1 MEQAST
7 MAEPRGPVDHGVQIR
22 FITESAGDAEMGTLR
37 RGGRRPA
44 KDARANTYGVAV
56 RVQGIAGQPFVV
68 LNSGDKGGD
77 SFGVQIKG
85 PNNRGAPGSLSSD
98 SELIENPYSQAKEF
112 AAPSQDST
120 SDEERG
126 AHWDGR
132 LLRSQ
137 SQASLACP
145 PAMSPGNRSTSLL
158 ELAPQGAPPGSTI
171 DTAPLSSVDSLIN
184 KFDSHHGGQARG
196 RTGRRMR
203 MLPPEQRKRSQSL
216 DTRLPRDTLEER
228 ERRSPNHWTPSTT
241 RDQHVGSSK
250 QSAQRQSPLGGFN
263 RSRQTQDWVLQSF
276 EEPQGRAQDP
286 AMLQFKSTP
295 DLLRDQQEAAPPG
308 SVDHVKATI
317 YGILREGSSESEMS
331 VRRKVSL
338 VLEQIQPLVMASPG
352 SAKALAGQGELTQ
365 KVEELQKK
373 LDEEV
378 KKRQKL
384 EPSRLGLERQL
395 EEKAEECSR
404 LQELLER
411 RKGEA
416 QQSTKELQNVKL
428 LLDQG
433 ERVRHGLETQ
443 VMELQDKLKQA
454 QGPEPAK
461 EVLMKDLLQ
470 TRELLEEVL
479 EAKQRIEEQLR
490 LRERELTAL
499 KGALKEEVASRDQE
513 VEHVRQQYQR
523 DAEQLRRSMQDATQA
538 RDRSR
543 AGCSGRPGEGGCLEV
558 LDHAALEAERQK
570 MSALVRGLQRELE
583 ETSEE
588 TGHWQNMFQKNKEEL
603 RATKQE
609 LLQLRM
615 EKEEMEEEL
624 GEKIEVLQREL
635 GQARAGAGDTRQVEE
650 LRKELRRTQEE
661 LKELR
666 TEQQSQE
673 VAGRHR
679 ERELEKQ
686 LKVEAERGQG
696 LEQQNLQ
703 LQKTLQ
709 QLRQDCE
716 EASKARG
723 TRSMVSGVWLKVGR
737 MGQGEAWLYVVTP
750 TASLYGWES
759 QGGLW
764 LVALPLFMSG
774 FLWALFGVAF
784 LGVVSDLE
792 PWGLSRLSLNRPQ
805 AQMAAEAEAAVL
817 AQRRAAVETTLRET
831 QEENDEFRRR
841 ILGLEQQL
849 KEARGLAEG
858 GEVAEARLRDK
869 VQRLEAEKQRLEE
882 ALNAAQEEEGSLAAA
897 KRALEARLEEA
908 QRGLARLGQ
917 EQQALNRALEEEG
930 KQREALRRSKA
941 ELEEQKRLLD
951 RTVDRLN
958 KELEQIGDDSKQ
970 ALQQLHA
977 QLEDYKEKARREVAD
992 AQRQAKEWASEAEKT
1007 SGGLSRLQDETQ
1019 RLRQALQASQ
1029 ADRDTARLDKELL
1042 AQRLQGLE
1050 QEAENKKR
1058 SQDDRSRQL
1067 KNLEEKVSRLEV
1079 ELDEERSTVELLT
1092 ERMNRGRD
1100 QVDQLRTELMQER
1113 SARQDLECDKISL
1126 ERQNKDL
1133 KSRLAS
1139 SEGFQKPSASL
1150 CQLES
1155 QNRELQER
1163 LQAEEREKTALQ
1175 STNRKLERRV
1185 KELSIQIDDERQH
1198 VNDQKDQLSL
1208 RVKALKRQVDEAEE
1222 EIERLDGLRKKAQ
1235 RELEEQHEV
1244 NEQLQARIKALE
1256 KDSWRKASRSAAEST
1271 LQHEGLSSDEEF
1283 DGVYDPS
1290 SIASLL
1296 TESNLQTSSC

>member
-22 FITESAGDAEMGTLR
+22 FITEPVGGAEMGTLR

-44 KDARANTYGVAV
+44 KDSRANTYGVAV

-68 LNSGDKGGD
+68 LNSGEKGGD

-85 PNNRGAPGSLSSD
+85 SNNQGAPGALSSD
-98 SELIENPYSQAKEF
+98 SELPENPYAQVKGYP
-112 AAPSQDST
+112 APSQGST
-120 SDEERG
+120 SDEEAG
-126 AHWDGR
+126 AGWNGR

-137 SQASLACP
+137 SQASLAV
-145 PAMSPGNRSTSLL
+145 PAPMGPSNRSTSLL
-158 ELAPQGAPPGSTI
+158 ELAPQEAFPGSTI
-171 DTAPLSSVDSLIN
+171 DTAPLSSVDSLIS
-184 KFDSHHGGQARG
+184 KFDSQLGGRG
-196 RTGRRMR
+196 RTGRRTR
-203 MLPPEQRKRSQSL
+203 TLPPEQHKRSKSL
-216 DTRLPRDTLEER
+216 DSRLPRDTFEER
-228 ERRSPNHWTPSTT
+228 ERQSPNHWTPSTKS
-241 RDQHVGSSK
+241 DNHVGSSK
-250 QSAQRQSPLGGFN
+250 QPTQSQRSLSGFS
-263 RSRQTQDWVLQSF
+263 RSHQTQDWVLQSF
-276 EEPQGRAQDP
+276 EEPRGRAQDP
-286 AMLQFKSTP
+286 TMLQFKSTP

-317 YGILREGSSESEMS
+317 YGILREGSSESEVS

-338 VLEQIQPLVMASPG
+338 VLEQMQPLVMVSPG
-352 SAKALAGQGELTQ
+352 STKVLAGQGELTR
-365 KVEELQKK
+365 KVEELQQK
-373 LDEEV
+373 LDEQV
-378 KKRQKL
+378 KKQQKL
-384 EPSRLGLERQL
+384 EPSWVGLERQL

-416 QQSTKELQNVKL
+416 QQSTKELQNMKI

-433 ERVRHGLETQ
+433 EKLRHGLETQ
-443 VMELQDKLKQA
+443 VIELQNKLKQV

-461 EVLMKDLLQ
+461 EVLLKDLLEA
-470 TRELLEEVL
+470 RELLEEVL
-479 EAKQRIEEQLR
+479 EGKQRIEEQLR

-513 VEHVRQQYQR
+513 VEHVRQQYHR
-523 DAEQLRRSMQDATQA
+523 DTEQLRRSMQDATQ
-538 RDRSR
+538 
-543 AGCSGRPGEGGCLEV
+543 
-558 LDHAALEAERQK
+558 DHAALEAERQK
-570 MSALVRGLQRELE
+570 MSSLVRELQKELE

-588 TGHWQNMFQKNKEEL
+588 TGHWQSMFQKNKEEL

-624 GEKIEVLQREL
+624 GEKIEALRREL
-635 GQARAGAGDTRQVEE
+635 EQARVGVGDTHQVEK
-650 LRKELRRTQEE
+650 LKKELRRTQEE

-666 TEQQSQE
+666 TERQSQE

-679 ERELEKQ
+679 DRELEKQ
-686 LKVEAERGQG
+686 LAVLRVEADRGRE

-703 LQKTLQ
+703 LQETLQ
-709 QLRQDCE
+709 HLRQDCE
-716 EASKARG
+716 EASKA
-723 TRSMVSGVWLKVGR
+723 KV
-737 MGQGEAWLYVVTP
+737 
-750 TASLYGWES
+750 
-759 QGGLW
+759 
-764 LVALPLFMSG
+764 
-774 FLWALFGVAF
+774 
-784 LGVVSDLE
+784 
-792 PWGLSRLSLNRPQ
+792 
-805 AQMAAEAEAAVL
+805 AAEAEAAVVG
-817 AQRRAAVETTLRET
+817 QRRAAVESTLRET

-858 GEVAEARLRDK
+858 GEAVEARLRDK

-882 ALNAAQEEEGSLAAA
+882 ALNVAQEEEGSLAAA
-897 KRALEARLEEA
+897 KRALEARLEES

-917 EQQALNRALEEEG
+917 ERQALNLALEEEG
-930 KQREALRRSKA
+930 KQREVLRRGKA

-958 KELEQIGDDSKQ
+958 KELEQIGEDSKQ
-970 ALQQLHA
+970 ALQQLQA
-977 QLEDYKEKARREVAD
+977 QLEDYKEKSRREVAE
-992 AQRQAKEWASEAEKT
+992 AQRQAKDWASEAEKT
-1007 SGGLSRLQDETQ
+1007 SGGLSHLQDEIQ

-1029 ADRDTARLDKELL
+1029 AERDTARLDKELL

-1050 QEAENKKR
+1050 QEAESKKR
-1058 SQDDRSRQL
+1058 SQDDRARQL
-1067 KNLEEKVSRLEV
+1067 KGLEEKVSRLEA
-1079 ELDEERSTVELLT
+1079 ELDEEKNTVELLT
-1092 ERMNRGRD
+1092 DRVNRGRD

-1133 KSRLAS
+1133 KTRLAS
-1139 SEGFQKPSASL
+1139 SEGFQKPNASL
-1150 CQLES
+1150 SQLES
-1155 QNRELQER
+1155 QNQLLQEQ
-1163 LQAEEREKTALQ
+1163 LQAEERERTVLQ

-1244 NEQLQARIKALE
+1244 NEQLQARIKSLE
-1256 KDSWRKASRSAAEST
+1256 KDSWRKAARSATEST
-1271 LQHEGLSSDEEF
+1271 LKHEGLSSDEEF
-1283 DGVYDPS
+1283 DSVYDPS

>member
-1 MEQAST
+1 MPSPLWEVRRGQEWQKQTDEAELTGLVSSQSTVGPLLPMEQAST

-241 RDQHVGSSK
+241 RDQH
-250 QSAQRQSPLGGFN
+250 
-263 RSRQTQDWVLQSF
+263 SF

-317 YGILREGSSESEMS
+317 YGILREGGSESEMS

-479 EAKQRIEEQLR
+479 EAKQRTEEQLR

-686 LKVEAERGQG
+686 LK
-696 LEQQNLQ
+696 
-703 LQKTLQ
+703 
-709 QLRQDCE
+709 
-716 EASKARG
+716 
-723 TRSMVSGVWLKVGR
+723 
-737 MGQGEAWLYVVTP
+737 
-750 TASLYGWES
+750 
-759 QGGLW
+759 
-764 LVALPLFMSG
+764 
-774 FLWALFGVAF
+774 
-784 LGVVSDLE
+784 
-792 PWGLSRLSLNRPQ
+792 

>member
-7 MAEPRGPVDHGVQIR
+7 MAESRGPVDHGVQIR
-22 FITESAGDAEMGTLR
+22 FITEPEGGVDPITLR
-37 RGGRRPA
+37 RGARRPA
-44 KDARANTYGVAV
+44 KDARASSYGVAV

-68 LNSGDKGGD
+68 LNSGEKGGD

-85 PNNRGAPGSLSSD
+85 GNNQGASGAPGSD
-98 SELIENPYSQAKEF
+98 SELPENPYSHVKGLS
-112 AAPSQDST
+112 APSQGST
-120 SDEERG
+120 SDEELG
-126 AHWDGR
+126 PPWNGR

-137 SQASLACP
+137 SQASLAG
-145 PAMSPGNRSTSLL
+145 SGPGGYSNRSASLL
-158 ELAPQGAPPGSTI
+158 ELAPQEASPASTI

-184 KFDSHHGGQARG
+184 KFDSKGGGQTRG
-196 RTGRRMR
+196 RTGRRSR
-203 MLPPEQRKRSQSL
+203 TLAPEQRKRSQSL
-216 DTRLPRDTLEER
+216 DSRLPRDTQEER
-228 ERRSPNHWTPSTT
+228 ERKSPNHWDSGTKY
-241 RDQHVGSSK
+241 DNDVGSSK
-250 QSAQRQSPLGGFN
+250 QAAQSQSALSGFS
-263 RSRQTQDWVLQSF
+263 RSRQTQDWVLQNF
-276 EEPQGRAQDP
+276 EEPRGRPQDP
-286 AMLQFKSTP
+286 AMLQLQLKSTP

-308 SVDHVKATI
+308 SVDHMKATI
-317 YGILREGSSESEMS
+317 LGILREGSSESEAS
-331 VRRKVSL
+331 LRRKVSL
-338 VLEQIQPLVMASPG
+338 VLEQVQPLGMVSSG
-352 SAKALAGQGELTQ
+352 SAKGLAGQGELSR
-365 KVEELQKK
+365 KVEELQQK
-373 LDEEV
+373 LDEEA

-395 EEKAEECSR
+395 EEQAEECRR
-404 LQELLER
+404 LQDLLER
-411 RKGEA
+411 KKGEA
-416 QQSTKELQNVKL
+416 QQSTQELQNVKL
-428 LLDQG
+428 LLDQA
-433 ERVRHGLETQ
+433 ESVRRGLETQ
-443 VMELQDKLKQA
+443 VAELQNRLKQV
-454 QGPEPAK
+454 QGPDPAK
-461 EVLMKDLLQ
+461 EVLLKDLFE

-479 EAKQRIEEQLR
+479 EGKQRVEEQLR

-523 DAEQLRRSMQDATQA
+523 DTEQLRRSMQDATQ
-538 RDRSR
+538 
-543 AGCSGRPGEGGCLEV
+543 
-558 LDHAALEAERQK
+558 DHAVLEAERQK

-624 GEKIEVLQREL
+624 GEKMEALQREL
-635 GQARAGAGDTRQVEE
+635 EQARAGARDTRQVDELKKE
-650 LRKELRRTQEE
+650 LRKTQEE
-661 LKELR
+661 LGEL
-666 TEQQSQE
+666 QAQLQSQE
-673 VAGRHR
+673 VAGRQR
-679 ERELEKQ
+679 DRELETQ
-686 LKVEAERGQG
+686 LAALKVEAERGQE

-703 LQKTLQ
+703 LQKTVQ

-716 EASKARG
+716 EASKAKLA
-723 TRSMVSGVWLKVGR
+723 T
-737 MGQGEAWLYVVTP
+737 EADY
-750 TASLYGWES
+750 
-759 QGGLW
+759 
-764 LVALPLFMSG
+764 
-774 FLWALFGVAF
+774 
-784 LGVVSDLE
+784 
-792 PWGLSRLSLNRPQ
+792 
-805 AQMAAEAEAAVL
+805 AVL
-817 AQRRAAVETTLRET
+817 GQRRATVETTLRET

-858 GEVAEARLRDK
+858 GEAVEARLRDK
-869 VQRLEAEKQRLEE
+869 VQRLEAEKQRLQE
-882 ALNAAQEEEGSLAAA
+882 ALNAAQEEEVSLATA
-897 KRALEARLEEA
+897 KRALETRLDEA

-930 KQREALRRSKA
+930 KQREVLRRGKA

-958 KELEQIGDDSKQ
+958 KELEQIGEDSKQ
-970 ALQQLHA
+970 ALQQLQA

-992 AQRQAKEWASEAEKT
+992 AQRQAKDWASEAEKT

-1029 ADRDTARLDKELL
+1029 AERDTARLDKELL
-1042 AQRLQGLE
+1042 VQRLQGLE
-1050 QEAENKKR
+1050 QEAENKR
-1058 SQDDRSRQL
+1058 RTQDDKARQL
-1067 KNLEEKVSRLEV
+1067 KGLEEKVSRLEA
-1079 ELDEERSTVELLT
+1079 ELDEEKSTVELLT
-1092 ERMNRGRD
+1092 DRVNRGRD
-1100 QVDQLRTELMQER
+1100 QVDQLRAELMQER

-1133 KSRLAS
+1133 KNRLAS

-1150 CQLES
+1150 SQLET
-1155 QNRELQER
+1155 QNQLLQER
-1163 LQAEEREKTALQ
+1163 LQAEEREKTVLQ
-1175 STNRKLERRV
+1175 STNRKLERKV

-1244 NEQLQARIKALE
+1244 NEQLQARIKSLE

-1271 LQHEGLSSDEEF
+1271 LKHEGLSSDEEF
-1283 DGVYDPS
+1283 DSVYDPS

>member
-1 MEQAST
+1 MEQVST

-22 FITESAGDAEMGTLR
+22 FITEPVCDAEMGTLR

-68 LNSGDKGGD
+68 LNSGEKGDD

-85 PNNRGAPGSLSSD
+85 ANNRGAPGALSSD
-98 SELIENPYSQAKEF
+98 SEVPESPYSQAKEF
-112 AAPSQDST
+112 PAPSQGST
-120 SDEERG
+120 SDEEPG
-126 AHWDGR
+126 AHWNGR
-132 LLRSQ
+132 LPRCQ
-137 SQASLACP
+137 SQASLAG
-145 PAMSPGNRSTSLL
+145 PAPMGPSNRSTSLL
-158 ELAPQGAPPGSTI
+158 ELAPQGAYPGSTI

-203 MLPPEQRKRSQSL
+203 VLPPEQRKRSQSL
-216 DTRLPRDTLEER
+216 DNRLPRDTVEER
-228 ERRSPNHWTPSTT
+228 EHRSPNHWTPSAKP
-241 RDQHVGSSK
+241 DQHTGSLK
-250 QSAQRQSPLGGFN
+250 QSAQSCLGGLS

-276 EEPQGRAQDP
+276 EEPRGRAQDP
-286 AMLQFKSTP
+286 PMLQFKSTP
-295 DLLRDQQEAAPPG
+295 DLLRDQQEAVPPG

-317 YGILREGSSESEMS
+317 YGVLREGSSESETS

-338 VLEQIQPLVMASPG
+338 VLEQMQPLVMASSGPT
-352 SAKALAGQGELTQ
+352 KAGQGELSQ

-384 EPSRLGLERQL
+384 EPSRVGLERQL

-411 RKGEA
+411 RNGEA
-416 QQSTKELQNVKL
+416 QQSTKELQNMKL

-461 EVLMKDLLQ
+461 EVLMKDLVE

-479 EAKQRIEEQLR
+479 EGKQRVEEQLR

-523 DAEQLRRSMQDATQA
+523 DAEQLRRSMQDATQ
-538 RDRSR
+538 
-543 AGCSGRPGEGGCLEV
+543 
-558 LDHAALEAERQK
+558 DHAALEAERQK
-570 MSALVRGLQRELE
+570 MSALVRELQRELE

-624 GEKIEVLQREL
+624 AEKIEVLQREL

-650 LRKELRRTQEE
+650 LKKELRQTQEE
-661 LKELR
+661 LKELQA
-666 TEQQSQE
+666 EQQSQE
-673 VAGRHR
+673 VTGRHR

-686 LKVEAERGQG
+686 LRVEAERGRG

-716 EASKARG
+716 EASKA
-723 TRSMVSGVWLKVGR
+723 
-737 MGQGEAWLYVVTP
+737 
-750 TASLYGWES
+750 
-759 QGGLW
+759 
-764 LVALPLFMSG
+764 
-774 FLWALFGVAF
+774 
-784 LGVVSDLE
+784 
-792 PWGLSRLSLNRPQ
+792 
-805 AQMAAEAEAAVL
+805 QMAAEAEVAVL
-817 AQRRAAVETTLRET
+817 GQRRTAVETTLRET

-882 ALNAAQEEEGSLAAA
+882 ALNTAQEEEGSLAAA

-970 ALQQLHA
+970 ALQQLQA
-977 QLEDYKEKARREVAD
+977 QMEDYKEKARREVAD

-1007 SGGLSRLQDETQ
+1007 AGGLSRLQDETQ
-1019 RLRQALQASQ
+1019 RLRQGLQASQ
-1029 ADRDTARLDKELL
+1029 AERDSARLDKELL
-1042 AQRLQGLE
+1042 VQRLQGLE

-1067 KNLEEKVSRLEV
+1067 KGLEEKVSRLEV

-1150 CQLES
+1150 SQLES

-1163 LQAEEREKTALQ
+1163 LQAEEREKTVLQ

-1235 RELEEQHEV
+1235 REVEEQHEV
-1244 NEQLQARIKALE
+1244 NEQLQARIKVLE
-1256 KDSWRKASRSAAEST
+1256 KDSWRKTSRSAAEST

-1283 DGVYDPS
+1283 DSVYDPS

>member
-1 MEQAST
+1 MEQAPN

-22 FITESAGDAEMGTLR
+22 FITEPVSGAEMGTLR

-44 KDARANTYGVAV
+44 KDARASTYGVAV

-68 LNSGDKGGD
+68 LNSGEKGGD

-85 PNNRGAPGSLSSD
+85 ANDQEASGALGSD
-98 SELIENPYSQAKEF
+98 FELPENPYSQVKGF
-112 AAPSQDST
+112 PAPSQSST
-120 SDEERG
+120 SDEEPG
-126 AHWDGR
+126 AYWNGK

-137 SQASLACP
+137 SQASLAG
-145 PAMSPGNRSTSLL
+145 PGPMDPSNRSTSML
-158 ELAPQGAPPGSTI
+158 ELAPKVASPGSTI

-184 KFDSHHGGQARG
+184 KFDSQLGGQSRG
-196 RTGRRMR
+196 RTGRRTR
-203 MLPPEQRKRSQSL
+203 MLPPEQRKRSKSL
-216 DTRLPRDTLEER
+216 DSRLPRDTLEER
-228 ERRSPNHWTPSTT
+228 ERQSTNHWTPSTKY
-241 RDQHVGSSK
+241 DNHVGSSK
-250 QSAQRQSPLGGFN
+250 QPSQSQSPSPPSGFS

-276 EEPQGRAQDP
+276 EEPRGRAQDP
-286 AMLQFKSTP
+286 TMLQFKSTP

-308 SVDHVKATI
+308 SVEHMKATI
-317 YGILREGSSESEMS
+317 YGILREGSSESETS

-338 VLEQIQPLVMASPG
+338 VLEKMQPLVMISSG
-352 SAKALAGQGELTQ
+352 STKAVAGQGELTR
-365 KVEELQKK
+365 KVEELQRK

-378 KKRQKL
+378 KRRQKL
-384 EPSRLGLERQL
+384 EPSRVGLERQL
-395 EEKAEECSR
+395 EEKTEECSR

-416 QQSTKELQNVKL
+416 QQSNKELQNMKR

-433 ERVRHGLETQ
+433 EGLRHGLEAQ
-443 VMELQDKLKQA
+443 VMELQNKLKQV

-461 EVLMKDLLQ
+461 EVLLKDLLE

-479 EAKQRIEEQLR
+479 EGKQRVEEQLR

-523 DAEQLRRSMQDATQA
+523 DTEQLRRSMQDATQ
-538 RDRSR
+538 
-543 AGCSGRPGEGGCLEV
+543 
-558 LDHAALEAERQK
+558 DHAVLEAERQK

-588 TGHWQNMFQKNKEEL
+588 TGHWQSMFQKNKEDL

-635 GQARAGAGDTRQVEE
+635 EQARASAGDTRQVEV
-650 LRKELRRTQEE
+650 LKKELLQTQEE
-661 LKELR
+661 LKELQAER
-666 TEQQSQE
+666 QSQE

-679 ERELEKQ
+679 DRELEKQ
-686 LKVEAERGQG
+686 LAVLRVEADRGRE
-696 LEQQNLQ
+696 LEEQNLQ

-716 EASKARG
+716 EASKAK
-723 TRSMVSGVWLKVGR
+723 MV
-737 MGQGEAWLYVVTP
+737 
-750 TASLYGWES
+750 
-759 QGGLW
+759 
-764 LVALPLFMSG
+764 
-774 FLWALFGVAF
+774 
-784 LGVVSDLE
+784 
-792 PWGLSRLSLNRPQ
+792 
-805 AQMAAEAEAAVL
+805 AEAEAAVL
-817 AQRRAAVETTLRET
+817 GQRRAAVETTLRET

-849 KEARGLAEG
+849 KETRGLVDG
-858 GEVAEARLRDK
+858 GEAVEARLRDK
-869 VQRLEAEKQRLEE
+869 LQRLEAEKQQLEE
-882 ALNAAQEEEGSLAAA
+882 ALNASQEEEGSLAAA

-917 EQQALNRALEEEG
+917 EQQTLNRALEEEG
-930 KQREALRRSKA
+930 KQREVLRRGKA

-958 KELEQIGDDSKQ
+958 KEI
-970 ALQQLHA
+970 
-977 QLEDYKEKARREVAD
+977 
-992 AQRQAKEWASEAEKT
+992 
-1007 SGGLSRLQDETQ
+1007 Q

-1029 ADRDTARLDKELL
+1029 AERDTARLDKELL

-1058 SQDDRSRQL
+1058 SQDDRARQL
-1067 KNLEEKVSRLEV
+1067 KGLEEKVSRLEA
-1079 ELDEERSTVELLT
+1079 ELDEEKNTVELLT
-1092 ERMNRGRD
+1092 DRVNRGRD
-1100 QVDQLRTELMQER
+1100 QVDQLRTELLQER

-1133 KSRLAS
+1133 KTRLAS

-1150 CQLES
+1150 SQLES
-1155 QNRELQER
+1155 QNQLLQER
-1163 LQAEEREKTALQ
+1163 LQAEEREKTVLQ
-1175 STNRKLERRV
+1175 STNRKLERKV
-1185 KELSIQIDDERQH
+1185 KELSIQIEDERQH

-1244 NEQLQARIKALE
+1244 NEQLQARIKSLE
-1256 KDSWRKASRSAAEST
+1256 KDSWRKASRSAAESA
-1271 LQHEGLSSDEEF
+1271 LKHEGLSSDEEF
-1283 DGVYDPS
+1283 DSVYDPS

>member
-1 MEQAST
+1 MEQSSSMT
-7 MAEPRGPVDHGVQIR
+7 EPRGPVDHGVQIR
-22 FITESAGDAEMGTLR
+22 FISEQESATEMGTLR

-68 LNSGDKGGD
+68 LNSGEKGSD

-85 PNNRGAPGSLSSD
+85 ANNRGAPGTLSSD
-98 SELIENPYSQAKEF
+98 SELPDNPYSQVKGFPAS
-112 AAPSQDST
+112 SQGST
-120 SDEERG
+120 SDEEPG
-126 AHWDGR
+126 ARWNGR

-137 SQASLACP
+137 SQASLAG
-145 PAMSPGNRSTSLL
+145 PASMGPSNRSTSLL
-158 ELAPQGAPPGSTI
+158 ELAPQETSPGSTI

-184 KFDSHHGGQARG
+184 KFDNQVKGQVRG
-196 RTGRRMR
+196 RTGRRTR
-203 MLPPEQRKRSQSL
+203 TLPHEQRKRSQSL
-216 DTRLPRDTLEER
+216 DSRPQRDTLEEQ
-228 ERRSPNHWTPSTT
+228 EHQSANHWTSSTKY
-241 RDQHVGSSK
+241 DNYVESSK
-250 QSAQRQSPLGGFN
+250 QPPQSQSPLSGFS

-276 EEPQGRAQDP
+276 EEPRERAQDP
-286 AMLQFKSTP
+286 TMLQFKSTP

-317 YGILREGSSESEMS
+317 YGILREGSSESEAS
-331 VRRKVSL
+331 VRKKVSL
-338 VLEQIQPLVMASPG
+338 VLEQMQPLM
-352 SAKALAGQGELTQ
+352 AGQDELTR
-365 KVEELQKK
+365 KVEELQKS

-384 EPSRLGLERQL
+384 EPSRVGLERQL
-395 EEKAEECSR
+395 EEKAEECNR

-416 QQSTKELQNVKL
+416 QQSTKELQNMKL

-433 ERVRHGLETQ
+433 ERLRHGLETQ
-443 VMELQDKLKQA
+443 VKELQHKLKQG
-454 QGPEPAK
+454 QGAEPAK
-461 EVLMKDLLQ
+461 EVLLKDLLE

-479 EAKQRIEEQLR
+479 EGKQRVEEQLR

-523 DAEQLRRSMQDATQA
+523 DTEQLRRSMQDVTQ
-538 RDRSR
+538 
-543 AGCSGRPGEGGCLEV
+543 
-558 LDHAALEAERQK
+558 DHAVLEAERQK
-570 MSALVRGLQRELE
+570 MSVLVRELQRELE

-588 TGHWQNMFQKNKEEL
+588 TGHWQTMFQKNKEEL

-624 GEKIEVLQREL
+624 GEKMDIMQRDLE
-635 GQARAGAGDTRQVEE
+635 QARASARDIHQVEQ
-650 LRKELRRTQEE
+650 LKKELHRTQEE
-661 LKELR
+661 LKELQA
-666 TEQQSQE
+666 EQQSQE

-679 ERELEKQ
+679 DRELEKQ
-686 LKVEAERGQG
+686 LAVLRVEADRGRE
-696 LEQQNLQ
+696 LEEQNLQ
-703 LQKTLQ
+703 LQKTIQ

-716 EASKARG
+716 EASKAK
-723 TRSMVSGVWLKVGR
+723 L
-737 MGQGEAWLYVVTP
+737 
-750 TASLYGWES
+750 
-759 QGGLW
+759 
-764 LVALPLFMSG
+764 
-774 FLWALFGVAF
+774 
-784 LGVVSDLE
+784 
-792 PWGLSRLSLNRPQ
+792 
-805 AQMAAEAEAAVL
+805 AAEKEAAVL
-817 AQRRAAVETTLRET
+817 GQRRAAVETTLRET

-841 ILGLEQQL
+841 IMGLEQQL

-858 GEVAEARLRDK
+858 GEVVEARLRDK
-869 VQRLEAEKQRLEE
+869 VQRLEAEKQQLEE
-882 ALNAAQEEEGSLAAA
+882 ALNAAQEEEGSLVSA
-897 KRALEARLEEA
+897 KRALEIQLDEA
-908 QRGLARLGQ
+908 QRGLTRLGH

-930 KQREALRRSKA
+930 KQREVLRRSKA
-941 ELEEQKRLLD
+941 ELEEQKHLLD

-958 KELEQIGDDSKQ
+958 KELEQIADDSKQ
-970 ALQQLHA
+970 ALQQLQT

-992 AQRQAKEWASEAEKT
+992 AQRQAKDWASEAEKN
-1007 SGGLSRLQDETQ
+1007 SGGLSRLQDEIQ
-1019 RLRQALQASQ
+1019 RLRQALQAAQ
-1029 ADRDTARLDKELL
+1029 AERDTAWLDKELL
-1042 AQRLQGLE
+1042 TQRLQGLE

-1058 SQDDRSRQL
+1058 SQDDRTRQL
-1067 KNLEEKVSRLEV
+1067 KSLEEKVSHLEA
-1079 ELDEERSTVELLT
+1079 ELDEEKNTVELLT
-1092 ERMNRGRD
+1092 DRVNRGRD

-1133 KSRLAS
+1133 KTRLAS

-1150 CQLES
+1150 SQLES
-1155 QNRELQER
+1155 QNQLLQER
-1163 LQAEEREKTALQ
+1163 LQAEEREKSVLQ

-1235 RELEEQHEV
+1235 RELEEQHEI
-1244 NEQLQARIKALE
+1244 NEQLQARIKSLE
-1256 KDSWRKASRSAAEST
+1256 KDSWRKASRSAAESA
-1271 LQHEGLSSDEEF
+1271 LKHEGLSSDEEF
-1283 DGVYDPS
+1283 DSVYDPS

>member
-22 FITESAGDAEMGTLR
+22 FITEPVGDTEMGTLR

-68 LNSGDKGGD
+68 LNSGEQGGD

-85 PNNRGAPGSLSSD
+85 ANNRGAPGALSSD
-98 SELIENPYSQAKEF
+98 SEFPESSYSHAKEF
-112 AAPSQDST
+112 PARSQGSM
-120 SDEERG
+120 SDEEPG
-126 AHWDGR
+126 AHWNGR

-137 SQASLACP
+137 SQASLTG
-145 PAMSPGNRSTSLL
+145 PAPVSPTIRSTSLL
-158 ELAPQGAPPGSTI
+158 ELAPQGASPGSTI

-184 KFDSHHGGQARG
+184 KFDSHRGGQARG

-203 MLPPEQRKRSQSL
+203 TLPPEQRQRSQSL
-216 DTRLPRDTLEER
+216 DNRLPRDTLEER
-228 ERRSPNHWTPSTT
+228 ERRSPNHWTPGTKHDS
-241 RDQHVGSSK
+241 HMGSSK
-250 QSAQRQSPLGGFN
+250 QSAQSQSPLGGFS

-276 EEPQGRAQDP
+276 EEPRGRAQDP
-286 AMLQFKSTP
+286 GMLQFKSTP
-295 DLLRDQQEAAPPG
+295 DLLRDQQETAPPG
-308 SVDHVKATI
+308 SVDHMKATI
-317 YGILREGSSESEMS
+317 YSILREGSSESETS
-331 VRRKVSL
+331 VRRKVNL
-338 VLEQIQPLVMASPG
+338 VLEQMQPLVMASPG
-352 SAKALAGQGELTQ
+352 SAKALAGQSELTR
-365 KVEELQKK
+365 KVEELQQK

-378 KKRQKL
+378 KKQQKL
-384 EPSRLGLERQL
+384 EPSWAGLEQQL
-395 EEKAEECSR
+395 EEKTEECSR
-404 LQELLER
+404 LQQLLER
-411 RKGEA
+411 KKGEA
-416 QQSTKELQNVKL
+416 QQSTKELQNMKL
-428 LLDQG
+428 LVDQG
-433 ERVRHGLETQ
+433 ERARHGLETQ
-443 VMELQDKLKQA
+443 VVELQDKLKQA
-454 QGPEPAK
+454 QGPESAK
-461 EVLMKDLLQ
+461 EALRKDLLE

-479 EAKQRIEEQLR
+479 EGKQRIEEQLR

-513 VEHVRQQYQR
+513 VENVRQQYQR
-523 DAEQLRRSMQDATQA
+523 DAEQLRRSMQDATQ
-538 RDRSR
+538 
-543 AGCSGRPGEGGCLEV
+543 
-558 LDHAALEAERQK
+558 DHAALEAERQK
-570 MSALVRGLQRELE
+570 MSTLVRELQRELE

-588 TGHWQNMFQKNKEEL
+588 TGHWQSMFQKNKEEL

-624 GEKIEVLQREL
+624 GEKMEVLQREL
-635 GQARAGAGDTRQVEE
+635 GEARAGAADTHQMEE
-650 LRKELRRTQEE
+650 LKKELRQTQQE

-666 TEQQSQE
+666 EEQQSQE

-679 ERELEKQ
+679 ERELEKR
-686 LKVEAERGQG
+686 LRVEADRGRG

-716 EASKARG
+716 EASKA
-723 TRSMVSGVWLKVGR
+723 
-737 MGQGEAWLYVVTP
+737 
-750 TASLYGWES
+750 
-759 QGGLW
+759 
-764 LVALPLFMSG
+764 
-774 FLWALFGVAF
+774 
-784 LGVVSDLE
+784 
-792 PWGLSRLSLNRPQ
+792 
-805 AQMAAEAEAAVL
+805 QMAAEAEVAVL
-817 AQRRAAVETTLRET
+817 GQRRAAVETTLRET

-858 GEVAEARLRDK
+858 GEAAEARLRDR
-869 VQRLEAEKQRLEE
+869 VQRLEAEKQRLEA

-930 KQREALRRSKA
+930 KQREALRRGKA

-951 RTVDRLN
+951 KTVCQLN
-958 KELEQIGDDSKQ
+958 KELEQIGNDSKQ
-970 ALQQLHA
+970 ALQQLQA

-992 AQRQAKEWASEAEKT
+992 AQRQAKEWASEAEKN

-1058 SQDDRSRQL
+1058 SQDDRTRQL
-1067 KNLEEKVSRLEV
+1067 KGLEEKVSRLEV

-1092 ERMNRGRD
+1092 ERMSRGRD

-1139 SEGFQKPSASL
+1139 LEGFQKPSASL
-1150 CQLES
+1150 SQLES

-1163 LQAEEREKTALQ
+1163 LQAEEREKTVLQ

-1244 NEQLQARIKALE
+1244 NEQLQARIKTLE

-1271 LQHEGLSSDEEF
+1271 QHEGLSSDEEF
-1283 DGVYDPS
+1283 DSVYDPS

>member
-1 MEQAST
+1 MEQVST

-22 FITESAGDAEMGTLR
+22 FITEPVCDAEMGTLR

-68 LNSGDKGGD
+68 LNSGEKGGD

-85 PNNRGAPGSLSSD
+85 ANNRGAPGALSSD
-98 SELIENPYSQAKEF
+98 SELPESPYSQAKEF
-112 AAPSQDST
+112 PARSQGST
-120 SDEERG
+120 SDEEPG
-126 AHWDGR
+126 AHWNGR

-137 SQASLACP
+137 SQASLAG
-145 PAMSPGNRSTSLL
+145 PAPMGPSNRSTSLL
-158 ELAPQGAPPGSTI
+158 ELAHQGAYLDSTI

-196 RTGRRMR
+196 RTGRRTR
-203 MLPPEQRKRSQSL
+203 ILPPEQRKRSQSL
-216 DTRLPRDTLEER
+216 DSRLPRDTVEER
-228 ERRSPNHWTPSTT
+228 ERWSPNHWTPSTKH
-241 RDQHVGSSK
+241 DQHTGSMK
-250 QSAQRQSPLGGFN
+250 QSAQSCLGGFS

-276 EEPQGRAQDP
+276 EEPRGRAQDP
-286 AMLQFKSTP
+286 PMLQFKSTP
-295 DLLRDQQEAAPPG
+295 DLLRDQQEAVPPG

-317 YGILREGSSESEMS
+317 YGILRDGSESETS

-338 VLEQIQPLVMASPG
+338 LLEQMQPLVMVSSG
-352 SAKALAGQGELTQ
+352 STKAGQGELTQ

-384 EPSRLGLERQL
+384 EPFRVGLERQL

-411 RKGEA
+411 RSGEA
-416 QQSTKELQNVKL
+416 QQSTKELQNMKL

-433 ERVRHGLETQ
+433 EMVRHGLETQ

-461 EVLMKDLLQ
+461 EVLMKDLVE

-479 EAKQRIEEQLR
+479 EGKQRVEEQLR

-523 DAEQLRRSMQDATQA
+523 DAEQLRRSMQDATQ
-538 RDRSR
+538 DY
-543 AGCSGRPGEGGCLEV
+543 
-558 LDHAALEAERQK
+558 AALEAERQK
-570 MSALVRGLQRELE
+570 MLVLVRELQRELE

-588 TGHWQNMFQKNKEEL
+588 TGHWQSMFQKNKEEL

-635 GQARAGAGDTRQVEE
+635 GQARADAGDTRQVEE
-650 LRKELRRTQEE
+650 LKKELRQTQEE
-661 LKELR
+661 LKELQA
-666 TEQQSQE
+666 EKQSQE
-673 VAGRHR
+673 VTRRHR

-686 LKVEAERGQG
+686 LRVEAERGRG
-696 LEQQNLQ
+696 LELQNLQ

-716 EASKARG
+716 EASKA
-723 TRSMVSGVWLKVGR
+723 
-737 MGQGEAWLYVVTP
+737 
-750 TASLYGWES
+750 
-759 QGGLW
+759 
-764 LVALPLFMSG
+764 
-774 FLWALFGVAF
+774 
-784 LGVVSDLE
+784 
-792 PWGLSRLSLNRPQ
+792 
-805 AQMAAEAEAAVL
+805 QMAAEAEVAVL
-817 AQRRAAVETTLRET
+817 GQRRTAVETTLRET
-831 QEENDEFRRR
+831 QEENDDFRRR

-882 ALNAAQEEEGSLAAA
+882 ALNTAQEEEGSLTAA

-930 KQREALRRSKA
+930 KQREALRRSKT

-958 KELEQIGDDSKQ
+958 KELEQIGNDSKQ
-970 ALQQLHA
+970 ALQQLQA

-1007 SGGLSRLQDETQ
+1007 AGGLSRLQDETQ
-1019 RLRQALQASQ
+1019 RLRQGLQASQ
-1029 ADRDTARLDKELL
+1029 AERDSARLDKELL
-1042 AQRLQGLE
+1042 VQRLQGLE

-1067 KNLEEKVSRLEV
+1067 KGLEEKVSRLEV

-1113 SARQDLECDKISL
+1113 AARQDLECDKISL

-1150 CQLES
+1150 SQLES

-1163 LQAEEREKTALQ
+1163 LQAEEREKTVLQ

-1244 NEQLQARIKALE
+1244 NEQLQARIKVLE

-1283 DGVYDPS
+1283 DSVYDPS

>member
-1 MEQAST
+1 MEQVST

-22 FITESAGDAEMGTLR
+22 FITEPVCDAEMGTLR

-68 LNSGDKGGD
+68 LNSGEKGGD

-85 PNNRGAPGSLSSD
+85 ANNRGAPGALSSD
-98 SELIENPYSQAKEF
+98 SELPESPYSQAKEF
-112 AAPSQDST
+112 PDRSQGST
-120 SDEERG
+120 SDEEPG
-126 AHWDGR
+126 AHWNGR

-137 SQASLACP
+137 SQASLAG
-145 PAMSPGNRSTSLL
+145 PAPMGPSNRSTSLL
-158 ELAPQGAPPGSTI
+158 ELAHQGAYLDSTI

-196 RTGRRMR
+196 RTGRRTR

-216 DTRLPRDTLEER
+216 DSRLPRDTIEER
-228 ERRSPNHWTPSTT
+228 ERWSPNRWTPSTKH
-241 RDQHVGSSK
+241 DQHTGSMK
-250 QSAQRQSPLGGFN
+250 QSAQSCLGGFS

-276 EEPQGRAQDP
+276 EEPRGRAQDP
-286 AMLQFKSTP
+286 PMLQFKSTP
-295 DLLRDQQEAAPPG
+295 DLLRDQQEAVPPG

-317 YGILREGSSESEMS
+317 YGILRDGSSESETS

-338 VLEQIQPLVMASPG
+338 LLEQMQPLV
-352 SAKALAGQGELTQ
+352 
-365 KVEELQKK
+365 
-373 LDEEV
+373 
-378 KKRQKL
+378 KRQKL
-384 EPSRLGLERQL
+384 EPFRVGLERQL

-411 RKGEA
+411 RSGEA
-416 QQSTKELQNVKL
+416 QQSTKELQNMKL

-433 ERVRHGLETQ
+433 EMVRHGLETQ

-461 EVLMKDLLQ
+461 EVLMKDLVE

-479 EAKQRIEEQLR
+479 EGKQRVEEQLR

-523 DAEQLRRSMQDATQA
+523 DAEQLRRSMQDATQ
-538 RDRSR
+538 DY
-543 AGCSGRPGEGGCLEV
+543 
-558 LDHAALEAERQK
+558 AALEAERQK
-570 MSALVRGLQRELE
+570 MLVLVRELQRELE

-588 TGHWQNMFQKNKEEL
+588 TGHWQSMFQKNKEEL

-635 GQARAGAGDTRQVEE
+635 GQARADAGDTRQVEE
-650 LRKELRRTQEE
+650 LKKELHQTQEE
-661 LKELR
+661 LKELQA
-666 TEQQSQE
+666 EKQSQE
-673 VAGRHR
+673 VTRRHR

-686 LKVEAERGQG
+686 LRVEAERGRG
-696 LEQQNLQ
+696 LELQNLQ

-716 EASKARG
+716 EASKA
-723 TRSMVSGVWLKVGR
+723 
-737 MGQGEAWLYVVTP
+737 
-750 TASLYGWES
+750 
-759 QGGLW
+759 
-764 LVALPLFMSG
+764 
-774 FLWALFGVAF
+774 
-784 LGVVSDLE
+784 
-792 PWGLSRLSLNRPQ
+792 
-805 AQMAAEAEAAVL
+805 QMAAEAEVAVL
-817 AQRRAAVETTLRET
+817 GQRRTAVETTLRET
-831 QEENDEFRRR
+831 QEENDDFRRR

-882 ALNAAQEEEGSLAAA
+882 ALNTAQEEEGSLIAA

-930 KQREALRRSKA
+930 KQREALRRSKT

-958 KELEQIGDDSKQ
+958 KELEQIGNDSKQ
-970 ALQQLHA
+970 ALQQLQA

-1007 SGGLSRLQDETQ
+1007 AGGLSRLQDETQ
-1019 RLRQALQASQ
+1019 RLRQGLQASQ
-1029 ADRDTARLDKELL
+1029 AERDSARLDKELL
-1042 AQRLQGLE
+1042 VQRLQGLE

-1067 KNLEEKVSRLEV
+1067 KGLEEKVSRLEV

-1113 SARQDLECDKISL
+1113 AARQDLECDKISL

-1150 CQLES
+1150 SQLES

-1163 LQAEEREKTALQ
+1163 LQAEEREKTVLQ

-1244 NEQLQARIKALE
+1244 NEQLQARIKVLE

-1283 DGVYDPS
+1283 DSVYDPS

>member
-1 MEQAST
+1 MEQAPN

-22 FITESAGDAEMGTLR
+22 FITEPVSGAEMGTLR

-44 KDARANTYGVAV
+44 KDARASTYGVAV

-68 LNSGDKGGD
+68 LNSGEKGGD

-85 PNNRGAPGSLSSD
+85 ANDQGASGALSSD
-98 SELIENPYSQAKEF
+98 LELPENPYSQVKGF
-112 AAPSQDST
+112 PAPSQSST
-120 SDEERG
+120 SDEEPG
-126 AHWDGR
+126 AYWNGK
-132 LLRSQ
+132 LLRSH
-137 SQASLACP
+137 SQASLAG
-145 PAMSPGNRSTSLL
+145 PGPMDPSNRSNSML
-158 ELAPQGAPPGSTI
+158 ELAPKVASPGSTI

-184 KFDSHHGGQARG
+184 KFDSQLGGQARG
-196 RTGRRMR
+196 RTGRRTR
-203 MLPPEQRKRSQSL
+203 MLPPEQRKRSKSL
-216 DTRLPRDTLEER
+216 DSRLPRDTFEER
-228 ERRSPNHWTPSTT
+228 ERQSTNHWTSSTKY
-241 RDQHVGSSK
+241 DNHVGTSK
-250 QSAQRQSPLGGFN
+250 QPAQSQTPSPLSGFS

-276 EEPQGRAQDP
+276 EEPRGSAQDP
-286 AMLQFKSTP
+286 TMLQFKSTP

-308 SVDHVKATI
+308 SVDHMKATI
-317 YGILREGSSESEMS
+317 YVGAPPTTEAYPSFFFFYETS

-338 VLEQIQPLVMASPG
+338 VLEKMQPLVMVSSG
-352 SAKALAGQGELTQ
+352 STKAVAGQGELTR
-365 KVEELQKK
+365 KVEELQRK

-384 EPSRLGLERQL
+384 EPSQVGLERQL
-395 EEKAEECSR
+395 EEKTEECSR

-416 QQSTKELQNVKL
+416 QQSNKELQNMKR

-433 ERVRHGLETQ
+433 EGLRHGLETQ
-443 VMELQDKLKQA
+443 VMELQNKLKQV

-461 EVLMKDLLQ
+461 EVLLKDLLE

-479 EAKQRIEEQLR
+479 EGKQRVEEQLR

-523 DAEQLRRSMQDATQA
+523 DTEQLRRSMQDATQ
-538 RDRSR
+538 
-543 AGCSGRPGEGGCLEV
+543 
-558 LDHAALEAERQK
+558 DHAVLEAERQK

-588 TGHWQNMFQKNKEEL
+588 TGHWQSMFQKNKEDL

-635 GQARAGAGDTRQVEE
+635 EQARASAGDTRQVEV
-650 LRKELRRTQEE
+650 LKKELLRTQEE
-661 LKELR
+661 LKELQAER
-666 TEQQSQE
+666 QSQE

-679 ERELEKQ
+679 DRELEKQ
-686 LKVEAERGQG
+686 LAVLRVEADRGRE
-696 LEQQNLQ
+696 LEEQNLQ

-716 EASKARG
+716 EASKAK
-723 TRSMVSGVWLKVGR
+723 MV
-737 MGQGEAWLYVVTP
+737 
-750 TASLYGWES
+750 
-759 QGGLW
+759 
-764 LVALPLFMSG
+764 
-774 FLWALFGVAF
+774 
-784 LGVVSDLE
+784 
-792 PWGLSRLSLNRPQ
+792 
-805 AQMAAEAEAAVL
+805 AEAEATVL
-817 AQRRAAVETTLRET
+817 GQRRATVETTLRET

-849 KEARGLAEG
+849 KETRGLVDG
-858 GEVAEARLRDK
+858 GEAVEARLRDK
-869 VQRLEAEKQRLEE
+869 LQRLEAEKQQLEE
-882 ALNAAQEEEGSLAAA
+882 ALNASQEEEGSLAAA

-917 EQQALNRALEEEG
+917 EQQTLNRALEEEG
-930 KQREALRRSKA
+930 KQREVLRRGKA

-958 KELEQIGDDSKQ
+958 KELEKIGEDSKQ
-970 ALQQLHA
+970 ALQQLQA

-992 AQRQAKEWASEAEKT
+992 AQRQAKDWASEAEKT
-1007 SGGLSRLQDETQ
+1007 SGGLSRLQDEIQ

-1029 ADRDTARLDKELL
+1029 AERDTARLDKELL

-1058 SQDDRSRQL
+1058 SQDDRARQL
-1067 KNLEEKVSRLEV
+1067 KGLEEKVSRLET
-1079 ELDEERSTVELLT
+1079 ELDEEKNTVELLT
-1092 ERMNRGRD
+1092 DRVNRGRD

-1133 KSRLAS
+1133 KTRLAS

-1150 CQLES
+1150 SQLES
-1155 QNRELQER
+1155 QNQLLQER
-1163 LQAEEREKTALQ
+1163 LQAEEREKTVLQ
-1175 STNRKLERRV
+1175 STNRKLERKV
-1185 KELSIQIDDERQH
+1185 KELSIQIEDERQH

-1235 RELEEQHEV
+1235 REVEEQHEV
-1244 NEQLQARIKALE
+1244 NEQLQARIKSLE
-1256 KDSWRKASRSAAEST
+1256 KDSWRKASRSAAESA
-1271 LQHEGLSSDEEF
+1271 LKNEGLSSDEEF
-1283 DGVYDPS
+1283 DSVYDPS

>member
-1 MEQAST
+1 MEQAFT

-22 FITESAGDAEMGTLR
+22 FITEPVGTTDTGTLHH
-37 RGGRRPA
+37 GGRRPA

-68 LNSGDKGGD
+68 LNSGEKGGD

-85 PNNRGAPGSLSSD
+85 SNSRGAPGALSSD
-98 SELIENPYSQAKEF
+98 LELPESSYSRAKEF
-112 AAPSQDST
+112 SGTLRDSM
-120 SDEERG
+120 SDEEPG
-126 AHWDGR
+126 ARWNGR

-137 SQASLACP
+137 SQASLTG
-145 PAMSPGNRSTSLL
+145 PAPVGPGNRSTSLL
-158 ELAPQGAPPGSTI
+158 ELAPQGVSPGSTI
-171 DTAPLSSVDSLIN
+171 DTAPLSSVDSLID
-184 KFDSHHGGQARG
+184 KFDSHHGAQARG

-203 MLPPEQRKRSQSL
+203 SLPPEQRKRSQSL
-216 DTRLPRDTLEER
+216 DNRLPRDTLEER
-228 ERRSPNHWTPSTT
+228 DRRSPNHWSPSTKH
-241 RDQHVGSSK
+241 DSHMGSLK
-250 QSAQRQSPLGGFN
+250 QPAHSQSPPSGFS

-276 EEPQGRAQDP
+276 EEPRGRAQDP

-317 YGILREGSSESEMS
+317 YGILREGSPESETS
-331 VRRKVSL
+331 VKRKVSL
-338 VLEQIQPLVMASPG
+338 VLEQMQPLVMASPG
-352 SAKALAGQGELTQ
+352 SAKALAGQGELTR
-365 KVEELQKK
+365 KVEELQQK

-384 EPSRLGLERQL
+384 EPTRVGLEHQL

-404 LQELLER
+404 LRELLER
-411 RKGEA
+411 RMGEA
-416 QQSTKELQNVKL
+416 QQSTKEFQNVKL
-428 LLDQG
+428 LLDQS
-433 ERVRHGLETQ
+433 ERVRRGLETQ
-443 VMELQDKLKQA
+443 VMELQDKLKQV

-461 EVLMKDLLQ
+461 EVLMKDLID
-470 TRELLEEVL
+470 TRELLEEIL
-479 EAKQRIEEQLR
+479 EGKQRIEEQLR

-513 VEHVRQQYQR
+513 VESVRQQYQR
-523 DAEQLRRSMQDATQA
+523 DAEQLRRSMQDATQ
-538 RDRSR
+538 
-543 AGCSGRPGEGGCLEV
+543 
-558 LDHAALEAERQK
+558 DHAALEAEKQR

-588 TGHWQNMFQKNKEEL
+588 TGHWQSMYQKNKEEL

-635 GQARAGAGDTRQVEE
+635 GQAQAGAAVSHQVEE
-650 LRKELRRTQEE
+650 LKKELRRTQQE
-661 LKELR
+661 LKKLR

-679 ERELEKQ
+679 EQELEKQ
-686 LKVEAERGQG
+686 LRVEADRGRG
-696 LEQQNLQ
+696 LEQQNIQ
-703 LQKTLQ
+703 QQKTIQ

-716 EASKARG
+716 EASKA
-723 TRSMVSGVWLKVGR
+723 
-737 MGQGEAWLYVVTP
+737 
-750 TASLYGWES
+750 
-759 QGGLW
+759 
-764 LVALPLFMSG
+764 
-774 FLWALFGVAF
+774 
-784 LGVVSDLE
+784 
-792 PWGLSRLSLNRPQ
+792 
-805 AQMAAEAEAAVL
+805 QMAAEAEAAVL
-817 AQRRAAVETTLRET
+817 GQRRAAVETTLRET

-869 VQRLEAEKQRLEE
+869 VQRLEAEKHRLEE

-897 KRALEARLEEA
+897 KRALEVRLDEA
-908 QRGLARLGQ
+908 QRGLARMGQ
-917 EQQALNRALEEEG
+917 EQQALNRALEEEA
-930 KQREALRRSKA
+930 KQREALRRGKA

-958 KELEQIGDDSKQ
+958 KELEQMGDDSKQ
-970 ALQQLHA
+970 ALQQLQA
-977 QLEDYKEKARREVAD
+977 QLEDYKEKARREVSD

-1019 RLRQALQASQ
+1019 RLRQALQDSQ
-1029 ADRDTARLDKELL
+1029 VDRDTARLDKELL
-1042 AQRLQGLE
+1042 AQQLQELK

-1058 SQDDRSRQL
+1058 SQDDRTRQL
-1067 KNLEEKVSRLEV
+1067 KGLEEKVSRLEA
-1079 ELDEERSTVELLT
+1079 ELDEERNTVELLT
-1092 ERMNRGRD
+1092 DRVNRGRD

-1113 SARQDLECDKISL
+1113 SSRQDLECDKISL

-1139 SEGFQKPSASL
+1139 SEGFQKPNASIS
-1150 CQLES
+1150 QLES
-1155 QNRELQER
+1155 QIRELQER
-1163 LQAEEREKTALQ
+1163 LQAEEREKTVLQ

-1244 NEQLQARIKALE
+1244 NEQLQAQIKALE
-1256 KDSWRKASRSAAEST
+1256 KNSWRKASRSAAEST

-1283 DGVYDPS
+1283 DSVYDPS

>member
-22 FITESAGDAEMGTLR
+22 FITEPVGDAEMGTLR

-68 LNSGDKGGD
+68 LNSGEQGGD

-85 PNNRGAPGSLSSD
+85 SNNIGAPGALSSD
-98 SELIENPYSQAKEF
+98 SEFPESSYSHAKEF
-112 AAPSQDST
+112 PARSQGSM
-120 SDEERG
+120 SDEEPG
-126 AHWDGR
+126 VHWNGR

-137 SQASLACP
+137 SQASLTG
-145 PAMSPGNRSTSLL
+145 PAPVSPSTRSTSLL
-158 ELAPQGAPPGSTI
+158 ELAPQGASPGSTI

-184 KFDSHHGGQARG
+184 KFDRHHGGQARG
-196 RTGRRMR
+196 QTGRRMR
-203 MLPPEQRKRSQSL
+203 TLPPEQRKRSQSL
-216 DTRLPRDTLEER
+216 DNRLPRDTVEER
-228 ERRSPNHWTPSTT
+228 ERRSPNHWTPSTKH
-241 RDQHVGSSK
+241 DSHMGSSRQLT
-250 QSAQRQSPLGGFN
+250 QSQSSLGGF
-263 RSRQTQDWVLQSF
+263 SHSHQTQDWVLQSF
-276 EEPQGRAQDP
+276 EEPRGRAQDP
-286 AMLQFKSTP
+286 GMLQFKSTP
-295 DLLRDQQEAAPPG
+295 DLLRDQQETAPPG

-317 YGILREGSSESEMS
+317 YSILREGSSESETS

-338 VLEQIQPLVMASPG
+338 VLEQMQPLLMTSPV
-352 SAKALAGQGELTQ
+352 SAKALAGQSELTR
-365 KVEELQKK
+365 KVEELQQK
-373 LDEEV
+373 LDDE
-378 KKRQKL
+378 KRQKL
-384 EPSRLGLERQL
+384 EPSRVSLEQQL
-395 EEKAEECSR
+395 EEKEKECSR
-404 LQELLER
+404 LQQLLER
-411 RKGEA
+411 KKGEA
-416 QQSTKELQNVKL
+416 QQSTKELQNMKL
-428 LLDQG
+428 LVDQG
-433 ERVRHGLETQ
+433 ERVRHGLETK

-454 QGPEPAK
+454 QGSESAK
-461 EVLMKDLLQ
+461 EALRKDLSE
-470 TRELLEEVL
+470 TRQLLEEVL
-479 EAKQRIEEQLR
+479 EGKQRIEEQLR

-513 VEHVRQQYQR
+513 LESVRQQYQR
-523 DAEQLRRSMQDATQA
+523 DAEQLRQSVQDATQ
-538 RDRSR
+538 
-543 AGCSGRPGEGGCLEV
+543 
-558 LDHAALEAERQK
+558 DHAALEVERQK
-570 MSALVRGLQRELE
+570 MSTLVRELQRELE

-588 TGHWQNMFQKNKEEL
+588 TGHWQSMFQKNKEEL

-624 GEKIEVLQREL
+624 GEKMDVLQREL
-635 GQARAGAGDTRQVEE
+635 GQARAGAADTRQMEE
-650 LRKELRRTQEE
+650 LKKELRQTQRE

-666 TEQQSQE
+666 EEQQSQE

-686 LKVEAERGQG
+686 LKVEADRGRG

-703 LQKTLQ
+703 LQKTIQ

-716 EASKARG
+716 EASKA
-723 TRSMVSGVWLKVGR
+723 
-737 MGQGEAWLYVVTP
+737 
-750 TASLYGWES
+750 
-759 QGGLW
+759 
-764 LVALPLFMSG
+764 
-774 FLWALFGVAF
+774 
-784 LGVVSDLE
+784 
-792 PWGLSRLSLNRPQ
+792 Q
-805 AQMAAEAEAAVL
+805 AAAEAEVAVL
-817 AQRRAAVETTLRET
+817 GQRQAAVETTLRET
-831 QEENDEFRRR
+831 QEENDEFRRS

-858 GEVAEARLRDK
+858 GEVAEARLRGK
-869 VQRLEAEKQRLEE
+869 VQRLEAEKQRLDE
-882 ALNAAQEEEGSLAAA
+882 ALNAAQEESGSLAAA

-930 KQREALRRSKA
+930 KQREALRRGKA

-951 RTVDRLN
+951 KTVCQLN
-958 KELEQIGDDSKQ
+958 KELEQIGNDSKQ
-970 ALQQLHA
+970 ALQELQA

-992 AQRQAKEWASEAEKT
+992 AQRQAKEWASEAEKN

-1050 QEAENKKR
+1050 QEAESKKR
-1058 SQDDRSRQL
+1058 SQDDRTRQL
-1067 KNLEEKVSRLEV
+1067 KGLEEKVSRLEA

-1100 QVDQLRTELMQER
+1100 QVDQLRAELMQER

-1139 SEGFQKPSASL
+1139 SEGFQKPSASIS
-1150 CQLES
+1150 QLES

-1163 LQAEEREKTALQ
+1163 LQAEEREKTVLQ

-1244 NEQLQARIKALE
+1244 NEQLQARIKTLE

-1271 LQHEGLSSDEEF
+1271 QHEGLSSDEEY
-1283 DGVYDPS
+1283 DSVYDPS

>member
-22 FITESAGDAEMGTLR
+22 FITEPVGDAEMGTLR

-68 LNSGDKGGD
+68 LNSGEQGGD

-85 PNNRGAPGSLSSD
+85 SNNIGAPGALSSD
-98 SELIENPYSQAKEF
+98 SEFPESSYSHAKEF
-112 AAPSQDST
+112 PACSQGSM
-120 SDEERG
+120 SDEEPG
-126 AHWDGR
+126 AHWNGR

-137 SQASLACP
+137 SQASLTGP
-145 PAMSPGNRSTSLL
+145 DPVSPSTRSTSLL
-158 ELAPQGAPPGSTI
+158 ELAPQGASPGSTI

-184 KFDSHHGGQARG
+184 KFDGHHGGQARG

-203 MLPPEQRKRSQSL
+203 TLPPEQRKRSQSL
-216 DTRLPRDTLEER
+216 DNRLPRDTVEER
-228 ERRSPNHWTPSTT
+228 ERRSPNHWTPSTKH
-241 RDQHVGSSK
+241 DSHMGSSRQLT
-250 QSAQRQSPLGGFN
+250 QSQSSLGDF
-263 RSRQTQDWVLQSF
+263 SHSHQTQDWVLQSF
-276 EEPQGRAQDP
+276 EEPRGRAQDP
-286 AMLQFKSTP
+286 GMLQFKSTP
-295 DLLRDQQEAAPPG
+295 DLLRDQQETAPPG

-317 YGILREGSSESEMS
+317 YSILREGSSESETS

-338 VLEQIQPLVMASPG
+338 VLEQMQPLVMTSPV
-352 SAKALAGQGELTQ
+352 SAKALAGQSELTR
-365 KVEELQKK
+365 KVEELQQK
-373 LDEEV
+373 LDDEV

-384 EPSRLGLERQL
+384 EPSQVGLEQQL
-395 EEKAEECSR
+395 EEKEKECSR
-404 LQELLER
+404 LQQLLER
-411 RKGEA
+411 KKGEA
-416 QQSTKELQNVKL
+416 QQSTKELQNMKL
-428 LLDQG
+428 LVDQG

-454 QGPEPAK
+454 QGSESAK
-461 EVLMKDLLQ
+461 EALRKDLSE
-470 TRELLEEVL
+470 TRQLLEEVL
-479 EAKQRIEEQLR
+479 EGKQRIEEQLR

-513 VEHVRQQYQR
+513 LESVRQQYQR
-523 DAEQLRRSMQDATQA
+523 DAEQLRQSMQDATQ
-538 RDRSR
+538 
-543 AGCSGRPGEGGCLEV
+543 
-558 LDHAALEAERQK
+558 DHAALEVERQK
-570 MSALVRGLQRELE
+570 MSTLVRELQRELE

-588 TGHWQNMFQKNKEEL
+588 TGHWQSMFQKNKEEL
-603 RATKQE
+603 RTTKQE

-624 GEKIEVLQREL
+624 GEKMDVLQREL
-635 GQARAGAGDTRQVEE
+635 GQARAGAADTRQMEE
-650 LRKELRRTQEE
+650 LKKELRQTQRE

-666 TEQQSQE
+666 EEQQSQE

-679 ERELEKQ
+679 EQELEKQ
-686 LKVEAERGQG
+686 LKVEADRGRG

-703 LQKTLQ
+703 LQKIIQ

-716 EASKARG
+716 EASKA
-723 TRSMVSGVWLKVGR
+723 
-737 MGQGEAWLYVVTP
+737 
-750 TASLYGWES
+750 
-759 QGGLW
+759 
-764 LVALPLFMSG
+764 
-774 FLWALFGVAF
+774 
-784 LGVVSDLE
+784 
-792 PWGLSRLSLNRPQ
+792 Q
-805 AQMAAEAEAAVL
+805 AAAEAEVAVL
-817 AQRRAAVETTLRET
+817 GQRRAAVETTLRET
-831 QEENDEFRRR
+831 QDENDEFRRS

-858 GEVAEARLRDK
+858 GEVAEARLRGK
-869 VQRLEAEKQRLEE
+869 VQRLEAEKQRLDE
-882 ALNAAQEEEGSLAAA
+882 ALNAAQEESGSLAAA

-951 RTVDRLN
+951 KTVCQLN
-958 KELEQIGDDSKQ
+958 KELEQIGNDSKQ
-970 ALQQLHA
+970 ALQELQA

-992 AQRQAKEWASEAEKT
+992 AQRQAKEWASEAEKN

-1029 ADRDTARLDKELL
+1029 ADRDTAQLDKELL

-1050 QEAENKKR
+1050 QEAESKKR
-1058 SQDDRSRQL
+1058 SQDDRTRQL
-1067 KNLEEKVSRLEV
+1067 KGLEEKVSRLEA

-1100 QVDQLRTELMQER
+1100 QVDQLRAELMQER

-1139 SEGFQKPSASL
+1139 SEGFQKPSASIS
-1150 CQLES
+1150 QLES

-1163 LQAEEREKTALQ
+1163 LQTEEREKTVLQ

-1244 NEQLQARIKALE
+1244 NEQLQARIKTLE

-1271 LQHEGLSSDEEF
+1271 QHEGLSSDEEY
-1283 DGVYDPS
+1283 DSVYDPS

>member
-1 MEQAST
+1 MEQVST

-22 FITESAGDAEMGTLR
+22 FITEPVCDAEMGTLR

-68 LNSGDKGGD
+68 LNSGEKGGD

-85 PNNRGAPGSLSSD
+85 ANNRGAPGALSSD
-98 SELIENPYSQAKEF
+98 SELPESPYSQAKEF
-112 AAPSQDST
+112 PDRSQGST
-120 SDEERG
+120 SDEEPG
-126 AHWDGR
+126 AHWNGR

-137 SQASLACP
+137 SQASLAG
-145 PAMSPGNRSTSLL
+145 PAPMGPSNRSTSLL
-158 ELAPQGAPPGSTI
+158 ELAHQGAYLDSTI

-196 RTGRRMR
+196 RTGRRTR

-216 DTRLPRDTLEER
+216 DSRLPRDTVEER
-228 ERRSPNHWTPSTT
+228 ERWSPNRWTPSTKH
-241 RDQHVGSSK
+241 DQHTGSMK
-250 QSAQRQSPLGGFN
+250 QSAQSCLGGFS

-276 EEPQGRAQDP
+276 EEPRGRAQDP
-286 AMLQFKSTP
+286 PMLQFKSTP
-295 DLLRDQQEAAPPG
+295 DLLRDQQEAVPPG

-317 YGILREGSSESEMS
+317 YGILRDGSESETS

-338 VLEQIQPLVMASPG
+338 LLEQMQPLVMVSSG
-352 SAKALAGQGELTQ
+352 STKAGQGELTQ

-384 EPSRLGLERQL
+384 EPFRVGLERQL
-395 EEKAEECSR
+395 EEKSEECSR

-411 RKGEA
+411 RSGEA
-416 QQSTKELQNVKL
+416 QQSTKELQNMKL

-433 ERVRHGLETQ
+433 EMVRHGLETQ

-461 EVLMKDLLQ
+461 EVLMKDLVE

-479 EAKQRIEEQLR
+479 EAKQRVEEQLR

-523 DAEQLRRSMQDATQA
+523 DAEQLRRSMQDATQ
-538 RDRSR
+538 DY
-543 AGCSGRPGEGGCLEV
+543 
-558 LDHAALEAERQK
+558 AALEAERQK
-570 MSALVRGLQRELE
+570 MLVLVRELQRELE

-588 TGHWQNMFQKNKEEL
+588 TGHWQSMFQKNKEEL

-635 GQARAGAGDTRQVEE
+635 GQARADAGDTRQVEE
-650 LRKELRRTQEE
+650 LKKELRQTQEE
-661 LKELR
+661 LKELQA
-666 TEQQSQE
+666 EKQSQE
-673 VAGRHR
+673 VTRRHR

-686 LKVEAERGQG
+686 LRVEAERGRG
-696 LEQQNLQ
+696 LELQNLQ

-716 EASKARG
+716 EASKA
-723 TRSMVSGVWLKVGR
+723 
-737 MGQGEAWLYVVTP
+737 
-750 TASLYGWES
+750 
-759 QGGLW
+759 
-764 LVALPLFMSG
+764 
-774 FLWALFGVAF
+774 
-784 LGVVSDLE
+784 
-792 PWGLSRLSLNRPQ
+792 
-805 AQMAAEAEAAVL
+805 QMAAEAEVAVL
-817 AQRRAAVETTLRET
+817 GQRRTAVETTLRET
-831 QEENDEFRRR
+831 QEENDDFRRR

-882 ALNAAQEEEGSLAAA
+882 ALNTAQEEEGSLTAA

-930 KQREALRRSKA
+930 KQREVLRRSKT

-958 KELEQIGDDSKQ
+958 KELEQIGNDSKQ
-970 ALQQLHA
+970 ALQQLQA

-1007 SGGLSRLQDETQ
+1007 AGGLSRLQDETQ
-1019 RLRQALQASQ
+1019 RLRQGLQASQ
-1029 ADRDTARLDKELL
+1029 AERDSARLDKELL
-1042 AQRLQGLE
+1042 VQRLQGLE

-1067 KNLEEKVSRLEV
+1067 KGLEEKVSRLEV

-1113 SARQDLECDKISL
+1113 AARQDLECDKISL

-1150 CQLES
+1150 SQLES

-1163 LQAEEREKTALQ
+1163 LQAEEREKTVLQ

-1244 NEQLQARIKALE
+1244 NEQLQARIKVLE

-1283 DGVYDPS
+1283 DSVYDPS

>member
-1 MEQAST
+1 MEQVST

-22 FITESAGDAEMGTLR
+22 FITEPVCDAEMGTLR

-68 LNSGDKGGD
+68 LNSGEKGSD

-85 PNNRGAPGSLSSD
+85 ANNRGAPGALSSD
-98 SELIENPYSQAKEF
+98 SELPESPYSQAKEF
-112 AAPSQDST
+112 PAPSQGST
-120 SDEERG
+120 SDEEPG
-126 AHWDGR
+126 AHWNGR

-137 SQASLACP
+137 SQASLAG
-145 PAMSPGNRSTSLL
+145 PAPMGPSNRSTSLL
-158 ELAPQGAPPGSTI
+158 ELTPQGAYPGSTI

-196 RTGRRMR
+196 RTGRRTR

-216 DTRLPRDTLEER
+216 DNRLPRDTVEER
-228 ERRSPNHWTPSTT
+228 ERWSPNHWTPSTKH
-241 RDQHVGSSK
+241 DQHTGSLK
-250 QSAQRQSPLGGFN
+250 QSAQSCLGGFS
-263 RSRQTQDWVLQSF
+263 RSRQTQDWVLQGF
-276 EEPQGRAQDP
+276 EELRGRAQDP
-286 AMLQFKSTP
+286 PMLQFKSTP
-295 DLLRDQQEAAPPG
+295 DLLRDQQEAVPPG

-317 YGILREGSSESEMS
+317 YGVLREGSSESETS

-338 VLEQIQPLVMASPG
+338 VLEQMQPLVMASSG
-352 SAKALAGQGELTQ
+352 STKAGQGELTQ

-384 EPSRLGLERQL
+384 EPSRVVLERQL
-395 EEKAEECSR
+395 VEKAEECSQ

-411 RKGEA
+411 RNGEA
-416 QQSTKELQNVKL
+416 QQNTKELQNMKL

-454 QGPEPAK
+454 QCPEPAK
-461 EVLMKDLLQ
+461 EVLIKDLVE

-479 EAKQRIEEQLR
+479 EGKQRVEEHLR

-523 DAEQLRRSMQDATQA
+523 DAEQLRRSMQDAAQ
-538 RDRSR
+538 DY
-543 AGCSGRPGEGGCLEV
+543 
-558 LDHAALEAERQK
+558 AALEAERQK
-570 MSALVRGLQRELE
+570 MSALVRELQRELE

-588 TGHWQNMFQKNKEEL
+588 TGHWQSMFQKNKEEL

-635 GQARAGAGDTRQVEE
+635 GQAQAGAGDIRQVEE
-650 LRKELRRTQEE
+650 LKKELRQTQDE
-661 LKELR
+661 LKEVQA
-666 TEQQSQE
+666 EQQRQE
-673 VAGRHR
+673 VTRRHR

-686 LKVEAERGQG
+686 LRVEAERGRG

-716 EASKARG
+716 EASKA
-723 TRSMVSGVWLKVGR
+723 
-737 MGQGEAWLYVVTP
+737 
-750 TASLYGWES
+750 
-759 QGGLW
+759 
-764 LVALPLFMSG
+764 
-774 FLWALFGVAF
+774 
-784 LGVVSDLE
+784 
-792 PWGLSRLSLNRPQ
+792 
-805 AQMAAEAEAAVL
+805 QMAAEAEVAVL
-817 AQRRAAVETTLRET
+817 GQRRTAVETTLRET

-858 GEVAEARLRDK
+858 GEVAEAQLRDK

-882 ALNAAQEEEGSLAAA
+882 ALNTAQEEEGSLAAA

-941 ELEEQKRLLD
+941 ELQEQKRLLD

-958 KELEQIGDDSKQ
+958 KELEQIGHDSKQ
-970 ALQQLHA
+970 ALQQLQA

-1007 SGGLSRLQDETQ
+1007 AGGLSRLQDETQ
-1019 RLRQALQASQ
+1019 RLRQGLQASQ
-1029 ADRDTARLDKELL
+1029 AERDSARLDKELL
-1042 AQRLQGLE
+1042 VQRLQGLE

-1067 KNLEEKVSRLEV
+1067 KGLEEKVSRLEV

-1092 ERMNRGRD
+1092 DRMNRGRD

-1150 CQLES
+1150 SQLES

-1163 LQAEEREKTALQ
+1163 LQAEEREKTVLQ

-1244 NEQLQARIKALE
+1244 NEQLQARIKVLE

-1283 DGVYDPS
+1283 DSVYDPS

>member
-1 MEQAST
+1 MEQAFT

-22 FITESAGDAEMGTLR
+22 FITEPAGATEMGTLR
-37 RGGRRPA
+37 HGGRRPA
-44 KDARANTYGVAV
+44 KDARASTYGVAV

-68 LNSGDKGGD
+68 LNSGQKGGD

-85 PNNRGAPGSLSSD
+85 GNHRGAPGNLSPD
-98 SELIENPYSQAKEF
+98 SERPESPYPQAKEF
-112 AAPSQDST
+112 PGLLRDSV
-120 SDEERG
+120 SDDEEPGARG
-126 AHWDGR
+126 RGR
-132 LLRSQ
+132 LPRSQ
-137 SQASLACP
+137 SQASLTGLVPMAQ
-145 PAMSPGNRSTSLL
+145 GNRSTSML
-158 ELAPQGAPPGSTI
+158 ELAPQGAAPGSTI
-171 DTAPLSSVDSLIN
+171 DTAPLSSVDSLIS
-184 KFDSHHGGQARG
+184 KFDSPQGGQARG
-196 RTGRRMR
+196 RSGRRLR
-203 MLPPEQRKRSQSL
+203 SLPPEQRKRSQSL
-216 DTRLPRDTLEER
+216 DNRLPRDTLGDR
-228 ERRSPNHWTPSTT
+228 ERRPPSPWSP
-241 RDQHVGSSK
+241 GSK
-250 QSAQRQSPLGGFN
+250 QDGQLRSSNAPPQSPGPPGGGG
-263 RSRQTQDWVLQSF
+263 RARQTQDWVLQSF
-276 EEPQGRAQDP
+276 EDP
-286 AMLQFKSTP
+286 RGSTQHPALLEFKSTP
-295 DLLRDQQEAAPPG
+295 DLLRDQREAAPPG
-308 SVDHVKATI
+308 GVDHVKAAI
-317 YGILREGSSESEMS
+317 YGILREGSPESETS

-338 VLEQIQPLVMASPG
+338 VLEQMQPL
-352 SAKALAGQGELTQ
+352 ALAGQGELTR
-365 KVEELQKK
+365 KVEELQQK

-384 EPSRLGLERQL
+384 EPSRVGLERQL
-395 EEKAEECSR
+395 EEKAEECGR
-404 LQELLER
+404 LQELLGR
-411 RKGEA
+411 RLGEA

-433 ERVRHGLETQ
+433 ERARRRLEAQ
-443 VMELQDKLKQA
+443 VMELQDQLKQA
-454 QGPEPAK
+454 QAPEPAK
-461 EVLMKDLLQ
+461 EVLRKDLSE

-479 EAKQRIEEQLR
+479 EGKQRLEEQLR

-513 VEHVRQQYQR
+513 VEQVRQQYQR
-523 DAEQLRRSMQDATQA
+523 DAEQLRRSMQDATQ
-538 RDRSR
+538 
-543 AGCSGRPGEGGCLEV
+543 
-558 LDHAALEAERQK
+558 DHVALEAEKQK

-588 TGHWQNMFQKNKEEL
+588 TGHWQSMFQKNKEEL

-624 GEKIEVLQREL
+624 GEKIKVLQREL
-635 GQARAGAGDTRQVEE
+635 GQARAGAGDSRQVEE
-650 LRKELRRTQEE
+650 LKKELCRAQEE

-666 TEQQSQE
+666 AERQSQE
-673 VAGRHR
+673 VAGRLR

-686 LKVEAERGQG
+686 LKAEADRSQG
-696 LEQQNLQ
+696 LEQQNVQ

-716 EASKARG
+716 DASK
-723 TRSMVSGVWLKVGR
+723 
-737 MGQGEAWLYVVTP
+737 
-750 TASLYGWES
+750 
-759 QGGLW
+759 
-764 LVALPLFMSG
+764 
-774 FLWALFGVAF
+774 
-784 LGVVSDLE
+784 
-792 PWGLSRLSLNRPQ
+792 
-805 AQMAAEAEAAVL
+805 AQMAAEADATVL
-817 AQRRAAVETTLRET
+817 GQRRAAVETTLRET

-869 VQRLEAEKQRLEE
+869 VQRLEAEKQRLEG
-882 ALNAAQEEEGSLAAA
+882 ALDTAQEEEGSLAAA
-897 KRALEARLEEA
+897 KRALEVRLDEA
-908 QRGLARLGQ
+908 QRALARSAQ
-917 EQQALNRALEEEG
+917 EQQALRRALEEEG
-930 KQREALRRSKA
+930 QQREALRQAKA

-958 KELEQIGDDSKQ
+958 KELEQIGDDSRQ
-970 ALQQLHA
+970 ALQQLQA
-977 QLEDYKEKARREVAD
+977 QLEEYKEKARREVAD

-1058 SQDDRSRQL
+1058 SQDDRTRQL
-1067 KNLEEKVSRLEV
+1067 KGLEEKVSRLEA

-1092 ERMNRGRD
+1092 DRMTRGRD

-1139 SEGFQKPSASL
+1139 SEGFQKPSSSFS
-1150 CQLES
+1150 QLEA

-1163 LQAEEREKTALQ
+1163 LQAEEREKAVLQ

-1208 RVKALKRQVDEAEE
+1208 KVKALKRQVDEAEE

-1244 NEQLQARIKALE
+1244 NEQLQARVKAME
-1256 KDSWRKASRSAAEST
+1256 KDAWRKASRSAAESA

-1283 DGVYDPS
+1283 DRVYDPS

>member
-1 MEQAST
+1 MEQVSS

-22 FITESAGDAEMGTLR
+22 FITEPVDDAEMGTLR

-68 LNSGDKGGD
+68 LNSGEKGGD

-85 PNNRGAPGSLSSD
+85 ANSRGPPGALSSD
-98 SELIENPYSQAKEF
+98 SELTESPYSQAKEF
-112 AAPSQDST
+112 PATSRGST
-120 SDEERG
+120 SDEEPG
-126 AHWDGR
+126 AHWNGK

-137 SQASLACP
+137 SQASLAG
-145 PAMSPGNRSTSLL
+145 PAAMGPSNRSASLL
-158 ELAPQGAPPGSTI
+158 ELAPQGASPGSTI

-184 KFDSHHGGQARG
+184 KFDGHHGGQTRG

-203 MLPPEQRKRSQSL
+203 TLPPEQRKRSQSL
-216 DTRLPRDTLEER
+216 DNRLPRDTLEER
-228 ERRSPNHWTPSTT
+228 ERRSPDHWTPSTK
-241 RDQHVGSSK
+241 RDQHMGSSK
-250 QSAQRQSPLGGFN
+250 QSAQNLLGGFS

-276 EEPQGRAQDP
+276 EEPRGRAQDP
-286 AMLQFKSTP
+286 GMLQFKSTP

-317 YGILREGSSESEMS
+317 YGILREGSSESETS

-338 VLEQIQPLVMASPG
+338 VLEQMQPLMVASPG
-352 SAKALAGQGELTQ
+352 STKALAGQSELTQ

-384 EPSRLGLERQL
+384 EPSRVGLERQL

-416 QQSTKELQNVKL
+416 QQSTKELQNMKL
-428 LLDQG
+428 LLDQS
-433 ERVRHGLETQ
+433 ESVRHGLETQ
-443 VMELQDKLKQA
+443 VMELQDKLKRG

-461 EVLMKDLLQ
+461 EMLMKDLLE
-470 TRELLEEVL
+470 TRELLEEVV
-479 EAKQRIEEQLR
+479 EGKQRIEEQLR

-513 VEHVRQQYQR
+513 VEQVRQQYQR
-523 DAEQLRRSMQDATQA
+523 DAEQLRRSMQDATQ
-538 RDRSR
+538 
-543 AGCSGRPGEGGCLEV
+543 
-558 LDHAALEAERQK
+558 DHAALEAERQK

-650 LRKELRRTQEE
+650 LKKELRQTQEE
-661 LKELR
+661 LKDLQA
-666 TEQQSQE
+666 EQQSQE
-673 VAGRHR
+673 VAGKHR

-686 LKVEAERGQG
+686 LKVEAERGRG

-716 EASKARG
+716 EASKA
-723 TRSMVSGVWLKVGR
+723 
-737 MGQGEAWLYVVTP
+737 
-750 TASLYGWES
+750 
-759 QGGLW
+759 
-764 LVALPLFMSG
+764 
-774 FLWALFGVAF
+774 
-784 LGVVSDLE
+784 
-792 PWGLSRLSLNRPQ
+792 
-805 AQMAAEAEAAVL
+805 QMAAEAEAAVL
-817 AQRRAAVETTLRET
+817 GQRRTAVETTLRET

-882 ALNAAQEEEGSLAAA
+882 ALNTAQEEEGSLAAA

-970 ALQQLHA
+970 ALQELQS

-1058 SQDDRSRQL
+1058 SQDDKSRQL
-1067 KNLEEKVSRLEV
+1067 KSLEEKVSRLEA

-1092 ERMNRGRD
+1092 DRMNRGRD

-1150 CQLES
+1150 SQLES
-1155 QNRELQER
+1155 LNRELQER
-1163 LQAEEREKTALQ
+1163 LQAEEREKTVLQ

-1283 DGVYDPS
+1283 DSVYDPS

>member
-22 FITESAGDAEMGTLR
+22 FITEPVGDAEMGTLR

-68 LNSGDKGGD
+68 LNSGEQGGD

-85 PNNRGAPGSLSSD
+85 SNNIGAPGALSSD
-98 SELIENPYSQAKEF
+98 SEFPESSYSHAKEF
-112 AAPSQDST
+112 PARSQGSM
-120 SDEERG
+120 SDEEPG
-126 AHWDGR
+126 VHWNGR

-137 SQASLACP
+137 SQASLTG
-145 PAMSPGNRSTSLL
+145 PAPVSPSTRSTSLL
-158 ELAPQGAPPGSTI
+158 ELAPQGASPGSTI

-184 KFDSHHGGQARG
+184 KFDGHHGGQARG
-196 RTGRRMR
+196 QTGRRMR
-203 MLPPEQRKRSQSL
+203 TLPPEQRKRSQSL
-216 DTRLPRDTLEER
+216 DNRLPRDTVEER
-228 ERRSPNHWTPSTT
+228 ERRFPNHWTPSTKH
-241 RDQHVGSSK
+241 DSHMGSSRQLT
-250 QSAQRQSPLGGFN
+250 QSQSSLGGF
-263 RSRQTQDWVLQSF
+263 SHSHQTQDWVLQSF
-276 EEPQGRAQDP
+276 EEPRGRAQDP
-286 AMLQFKSTP
+286 GMLQLKSTP
-295 DLLRDQQEAAPPG
+295 DLLRDQQETAPPG

-317 YGILREGSSESEMS
+317 YSILREGSSESETS

-338 VLEQIQPLVMASPG
+338 VLEQMQPLLMTSPV
-352 SAKALAGQGELTQ
+352 SAKALAGQSELTR
-365 KVEELQKK
+365 KVEELQQK
-373 LDEEV
+373 LDDEV

-384 EPSRLGLERQL
+384 EPSRVSLEQQL
-395 EEKAEECSR
+395 EEKEKECSR
-404 LQELLER
+404 LQQLLER
-411 RKGEA
+411 KKGEA
-416 QQSTKELQNVKL
+416 QQSTKELQNMKL
-428 LLDQG
+428 LVDQG
-433 ERVRHGLETQ
+433 ERVRHGLETK

-454 QGPEPAK
+454 QGSESAK
-461 EVLMKDLLQ
+461 EALRKDLSE
-470 TRELLEEVL
+470 TRQLLEEVL
-479 EAKQRIEEQLR
+479 EGKQRIEEQLR

-513 VEHVRQQYQR
+513 LESVRQQYQR
-523 DAEQLRRSMQDATQA
+523 DAEQLRQSVQDATQ
-538 RDRSR
+538 
-543 AGCSGRPGEGGCLEV
+543 
-558 LDHAALEAERQK
+558 DHAALEVERQK
-570 MSALVRGLQRELE
+570 MSTLVRELQRELE

-588 TGHWQNMFQKNKEEL
+588 TGHWQSMFQKNKEEL

-624 GEKIEVLQREL
+624 GEKMDVLQREL
-635 GQARAGAGDTRQVEE
+635 GQARAGAADTRQMEE
-650 LRKELRRTQEE
+650 LKKELRQTQRE

-666 TEQQSQE
+666 EEQQSQE

-686 LKVEAERGQG
+686 LKVEADRGRG

-703 LQKTLQ
+703 LQKTIQ

-716 EASKARG
+716 EASKA
-723 TRSMVSGVWLKVGR
+723 
-737 MGQGEAWLYVVTP
+737 
-750 TASLYGWES
+750 
-759 QGGLW
+759 
-764 LVALPLFMSG
+764 
-774 FLWALFGVAF
+774 
-784 LGVVSDLE
+784 
-792 PWGLSRLSLNRPQ
+792 Q
-805 AQMAAEAEAAVL
+805 AAAEAEVAVL
-817 AQRRAAVETTLRET
+817 GQRRAAVETTLRET
-831 QEENDEFRRR
+831 QEENDEFRRS

-858 GEVAEARLRDK
+858 GEVAEARLRGK
-869 VQRLEAEKQRLEE
+869 VQRLEAEKQRLDE
-882 ALNAAQEEEGSLAAA
+882 ALNAAQEESGSLAAA

-930 KQREALRRSKA
+930 KQREALRRGKA

-951 RTVDRLN
+951 KTVCQLN
-958 KELEQIGDDSKQ
+958 KELEQIGNDSKQ
-970 ALQQLHA
+970 ALQELQA

-992 AQRQAKEWASEAEKT
+992 AQRQAKEWASEAEKN

-1050 QEAENKKR
+1050 QEAESKKR
-1058 SQDDRSRQL
+1058 SQDDRTRQL
-1067 KNLEEKVSRLEV
+1067 KGLEEKVSRLEA

-1100 QVDQLRTELMQER
+1100 QVDQLRAELMQER

-1139 SEGFQKPSASL
+1139 SEGFQKPSASIS
-1150 CQLES
+1150 QLES

-1163 LQAEEREKTALQ
+1163 LQAEEREKTVLQ

-1244 NEQLQARIKALE
+1244 NEQLQARIKTLE

-1271 LQHEGLSSDEEF
+1271 QHEGLSSDEEY
-1283 DGVYDPS
+1283 DSVYDPS

>member
-1 MEQAST
+1 MEQAVT

-22 FITESAGDAEMGTLR
+22 FITEPAGGAEMGTLR

-68 LNSGDKGGD
+68 LNSGEKGGD

-85 PNNRGAPGSLSSD
+85 PDNRGALGSVSSD
-98 SELIENPYSQAKEF
+98 SEFPENPYSQARQF
-112 AAPSQDST
+112 PAPSRGST
-120 SDEERG
+120 SDEESG
-126 AHWDGR
+126 ALRNGR

-137 SQASLACP
+137 SQASLAG
-145 PAMSPGNRSTSLL
+145 PAPTGLSNRSTSLL
-158 ELAPQGAPPGSTI
+158 ELAPQGTSPGSTI

-184 KFDSHHGGQARG
+184 KFDSHPGFQTRG

-203 MLPPEQRKRSQSL
+203 TLPPEQRKRSQSL
-216 DTRLPRDTLEER
+216 DSRPSRDTLEER
-228 ERRSPNHWTPSTT
+228 ERGSPNHWSPSTK
-241 RDQHVGSSK
+241 DESHVGSLK
-250 QSAQRQSPLGGFN
+250 PPAQHQSALSGLS
-263 RSRQTQDWVLQSF
+263 RSRQTQDWGHQSF
-276 EEPQGRAQDP
+276 EEPRGRAQDP
-286 AMLQFKSTP
+286 VVLQFKSTP

-308 SVDHVKATI
+308 SVDHVQATI
-317 YGILREGSSESEMS
+317 YGILREGSSESETS

-338 VLEQIQPLVMASPG
+338 VLEQIQPLVMASP
-352 SAKALAGQGELTQ
+352 SPTKALAGQSELTR
-365 KVEELQKK
+365 KVEELQQK

-384 EPSRLGLERQL
+384 EPSWAGLERQL

-416 QQSTKELQNVKL
+416 QQSTKELQNMKL
-428 LLDQG
+428 LLNQG
-433 ERVRHGLETQ
+433 ERLRHGLETQ
-443 VMELQDKLKQA
+443 VAELQDKLKQV
-454 QGPEPAK
+454 QNVEPAK
-461 EVLMKDLLQ
+461 EVLMKDLLE

-479 EAKQRIEEQLR
+479 EGKQRIEEQLR

-513 VEHVRQQYQR
+513 VEHVRQQCQR
-523 DAEQLRRSMQDATQA
+523 DTEQLRRSMQDATQ
-538 RDRSR
+538 
-543 AGCSGRPGEGGCLEV
+543 
-558 LDHAALEAERQK
+558 DHAALEAERQK

-583 ETSEE
+583 ESSEE
-588 TGHWQNMFQKNKEEL
+588 TGHWQNMFQKNKEDL

-624 GEKIEVLQREL
+624 GEKMEVLQREL
-635 GQARAGAGDTRQVEE
+635 EQARAGAGDARQIEE
-650 LRKELRRTQEE
+650 LKKELRQTQKE
-661 LKELR
+661 LKELQA
-666 TEQQSQE
+666 EQQSQE
-673 VAGRHR
+673 VAGRYR

-686 LKVEAERGQG
+686 LGILRVKADRGQE
-696 LEQQNLQ
+696 LEEQNLE
-703 LQKTLQ
+703 LQTTLR
-709 QLRQDCE
+709 QLRQNCE
-716 EASKARG
+716 EASKA
-723 TRSMVSGVWLKVGR
+723 K
-737 MGQGEAWLYVVTP
+737 
-750 TASLYGWES
+750 
-759 QGGLW
+759 
-764 LVALPLFMSG
+764 
-774 FLWALFGVAF
+774 
-784 LGVVSDLE
+784 
-792 PWGLSRLSLNRPQ
+792 
-805 AQMAAEAEAAVL
+805 MAAEAETAVL
-817 AQRRAAVETTLRET
+817 GQCRATVETTLRET

-849 KEARGLAEG
+849 KETRGLVEG
-858 GEVAEARLRDK
+858 GEVVEARLRDK

-882 ALNAAQEEEGSLAAA
+882 ALNTAQEEEGSQAVA
-897 KRALEARLEEA
+897 KRALESRLEEA
-908 QRGLARLGQ
+908 QRALARLGQ
-917 EQQALNRALEEEG
+917 EQQALTRALEEEG
-930 KQREALRRSKA
+930 KQREAFRRGKA

-958 KELEQIGDDSKQ
+958 KELNQISGDSKQ
-970 ALQQLHA
+970 ALQQLQA

-992 AQRQAKEWASEAEKT
+992 AQRQTKEWASESEKT
-1007 SGGLSRLQDETQ
+1007 SGELSRLQDETQ
-1019 RLRQALQASQ
+1019 KLRQALQTSQ
-1029 ADRDTARLDKELL
+1029 AERDTALLDRELL

-1058 SQDDRSRQL
+1058 TQDDRARQL
-1067 KNLEEKVSRLEV
+1067 KGLEEKVSRLEA
-1079 ELDEERSTVELLT
+1079 ELDEERNTVELLT
-1092 ERMNRGRD
+1092 DRVNRGRD

-1126 ERQNKDL
+1126 ERQNKEL

-1139 SEGFQKPSASL
+1139 SEGFQKPNSSL
-1150 CQLES
+1150 SQLES
-1155 QNRELQER
+1155 RNQELQER
-1163 LQAEEREKTALQ
+1163 LQAEEREKTVLQ
-1175 STNRKLERRV
+1175 STTRKLERRV

-1256 KDSWRKASRSAAEST
+1256 KDSWRKARSAAEST
-1271 LQHEGLSSDEEF
+1271 LKHEGLSSDEEF
-1283 DGVYDPS
+1283 DSVYDPS

>member
-1 MEQAST
+1 MCGGSLLHEKQAHT
-7 MAEPRGPVDHGVQIR
+7 MADPRGPVDHGVQIR
-22 FITESAGDAEMGTLR
+22 FITEPEDATEMGTLR

-44 KDARANTYGVAV
+44 KDARASTYGVAV

-68 LNSGDKGGD
+68 LNSGEKGSD

-85 PNNRGAPGSLSSD
+85 TNNQGSPGALSSD
-98 SELIENPYSQAKEF
+98 SELPENPYSQVKGFPAT
-112 AAPSQDST
+112 SQGST
-120 SDEERG
+120 SDEEPKDP
-126 AHWDGR
+126 WKGR

-137 SQASLACP
+137 SQANLVGLASMGP
-145 PAMSPGNRSTSLL
+145 SNRSTSLL
-158 ELAPQGAPPGSTI
+158 ELAPQKTPRVNTI

-184 KFDSHHGGQARG
+184 KFDSQKGAQARG

-203 MLPPEQRKRSQSL
+203 TLPPEQRKRSQSL
-216 DTRLPRDTLEER
+216 DSRLSRDTGEDR
-228 ERRSPNHWTPSTT
+228 ERRSNNHWTSGTKY
-241 RDQHVGSSK
+241 DHYVDSSK
-250 QSAQRQSPLGGFN
+250 QPSKSQSPLSSFS

-276 EEPQGRAQDP
+276 EEPREKAQDS
-286 AMLQFKSTP
+286 AMVQFKSTP
-295 DLLRDQQEAAPPG
+295 DLLRDQQEAAPLG

-317 YGILREGSSESEMS
+317 YGILREGSMESEASM
-331 VRRKVSL
+331 RRKVSL
-338 VLEQIQPLVMASPG
+338 VLEQIQPLG
-352 SAKALAGQGELTQ
+352 
-365 KVEELQKK
+365 
-373 LDEEV
+373 
-378 KKRQKL
+378 KRQKP
-384 EPSRLGLERQL
+384 EPSRVGLERQL
-395 EEKAEECSR
+395 EEKAEECTR

-416 QQSTKELQNVKL
+416 QQSAKELQNMKL
-428 LLDQG
+428 LLSQEEG
-433 ERVRHGLETQ
+433 HRQELETQ
-443 VMELQDKLKQA
+443 VKELQIKLKQG
-454 QGPEPAK
+454 QNPEPAK
-461 EVLMKDLLQ
+461 EILLKDLLE

-479 EAKQRIEEQLR
+479 EGKQRVEEQLR
-490 LRERELTAL
+490 QRERELTAL
-499 KGALKEEVASRDQE
+499 KGALKEEVASHDQE
-513 VEHVRQQYQR
+513 VEHVRLQYQR
-523 DAEQLRRSMQDATQA
+523 DTEQLRRSMQDATQ
-538 RDRSR
+538 
-543 AGCSGRPGEGGCLEV
+543 
-558 LDHAALEAERQK
+558 DHAAVEAERQK
-570 MSALVRGLQRELE
+570 MSSLVRELQRELE

-624 GEKIEVLQREL
+624 MEKMEVLQRDLEL
-635 GQARAGAGDTRQVEE
+635 ARAGTRDTHQVEE
-650 LRKELRRTQEE
+650 LRKELRRTQGE

-666 TEQQSQE
+666 AERQGQK
-673 VAGRHR
+673 VAGQQWDQ
-679 ERELEKQ
+679 ELEKQ
-686 LKVEAERGQG
+686 LAVLRAEADRGRE

-703 LQKTLQ
+703 LQKTVQ

-716 EASKARG
+716 EASKAK
-723 TRSMVSGVWLKVGR
+723 L
-737 MGQGEAWLYVVTP
+737 
-750 TASLYGWES
+750 AS
-759 QGGLW
+759 
-764 LVALPLFMSG
+764 
-774 FLWALFGVAF
+774 
-784 LGVVSDLE
+784 
-792 PWGLSRLSLNRPQ
+792 
-805 AQMAAEAEAAVL
+805 EAEAMVL
-817 AQRRAAVETTLRET
+817 GQRRTTVETTLRET

-858 GEVAEARLRDK
+858 GEAVEARLRDK
-869 VQRLEAEKQRLEE
+869 VRRLEIEKQQLQE

-897 KRALEARLEEA
+897 KRALEVRLDEA

-941 ELEEQKRLLD
+941 ELEEQKCLLN

-958 KELEQIGDDSKQ
+958 KELEQIGDDSKL
-970 ALQQLHA
+970 ALQQL
-977 QLEDYKEKARREVAD
+977 QSQMEDYKEKARKEVAD
-992 AQRQAKEWASEAEKT
+992 AQRQAKDWASEAEKN
-1007 SGGLSRLQDETQ
+1007 SGGLSRLQDELQ
-1019 RLRQALQASQ
+1019 RLRQALQTSQ
-1029 ADRDTARLDKELL
+1029 AERDTARLDKELL

-1058 SQDDRSRQL
+1058 SQDDKARQL
-1067 KNLEEKVSRLEV
+1067 KSLEEKVARLEA
-1079 ELDEERSTVELLT
+1079 ELDEEKNTVELLT
-1092 ERMNRGRD
+1092 DRVNRGRD

-1133 KSRLAS
+1133 KTRLAS

-1150 CQLES
+1150 SQLES
-1155 QNRELQER
+1155 QNQLLQER
-1163 LQAEEREKTALQ
+1163 LQAEEREKTVLQ

-1198 VNDQKDQLSL
+1198 VNDQKDQLTL

-1222 EIERLDGLRKKAQ
+1222 EIERLDSLRKKAQ

-1256 KDSWRKASRSAAEST
+1256 KDAWRKASRSAAESA
-1271 LQHEGLSSDEEF
+1271 LKQEGLSSDEEF
-1283 DGVYDPS
+1283 DSVYDPS

>member
-7 MAEPRGPVDHGVQIR
+7 MAELRGPVDHGVQIR
-22 FITESAGDAEMGTLR
+22 FITEPVGDAEMGTLR

-68 LNSGDKGGD
+68 LNSGEQGGD

-85 PNNRGAPGSLSSD
+85 SNNIGAPGALSSD
-98 SELIENPYSQAKEF
+98 SEFPESSYSHAKEF
-112 AAPSQDST
+112 PARSQGSM
-120 SDEERG
+120 SDEEPG
-126 AHWDGR
+126 VHWNGR

-137 SQASLACP
+137 SQASLTG
-145 PAMSPGNRSTSLL
+145 PAPVSPSTRSTSLL
-158 ELAPQGAPPGSTI
+158 ELAPQGASPGSTI

-184 KFDSHHGGQARG
+184 KFDGHHGGQARG
-196 RTGRRMR
+196 QTGRRMR
-203 MLPPEQRKRSQSL
+203 TLPPEQRKRSQSL
-216 DTRLPRDTLEER
+216 DNRLPRDTVEER
-228 ERRSPNHWTPSTT
+228 ERRSPNHWTPSTKH
-241 RDQHVGSSK
+241 DSHMGSSRQLTQT
-250 QSAQRQSPLGGFN
+250 QSSLGGF
-263 RSRQTQDWVLQSF
+263 SHSHQTQDWVLQSF
-276 EEPQGRAQDP
+276 EEPRGRAQDP
-286 AMLQFKSTP
+286 GMLQFKSTP
-295 DLLRDQQEAAPPG
+295 DLLRDQQETAPPG
-308 SVDHVKATI
+308 SADHVKATI
-317 YGILREGSSESEMS
+317 YSILREGSSESETS

-338 VLEQIQPLVMASPG
+338 VLEQMQPLLMTSPV
-352 SAKALAGQGELTQ
+352 SAKALAGQSELTR
-365 KVEELQKK
+365 KVEELQQK
-373 LDEEV
+373 LDDE
-378 KKRQKL
+378 KRQKL
-384 EPSRLGLERQL
+384 EPSWVSLEQQL
-395 EEKAEECSR
+395 EEKEKECSR
-404 LQELLER
+404 LQQLLER
-411 RKGEA
+411 KKGEA
-416 QQSTKELQNVKL
+416 QQSTKELQNMKL
-428 LLDQG
+428 LVDQG

-454 QGPEPAK
+454 QGSESAK
-461 EVLMKDLLQ
+461 EALRKDLSE
-470 TRELLEEVL
+470 TRQLLEEVL
-479 EAKQRIEEQLR
+479 EGKQRIEEQLR

-513 VEHVRQQYQR
+513 LESVRQQYQR
-523 DAEQLRRSMQDATQA
+523 DAEQLRQSVQDATQ
-538 RDRSR
+538 
-543 AGCSGRPGEGGCLEV
+543 
-558 LDHAALEAERQK
+558 DHAALEVERQK
-570 MSALVRGLQRELE
+570 MSTLVRELQRELE

-588 TGHWQNMFQKNKEEL
+588 TGHWQSMFQKNKEEL

-624 GEKIEVLQREL
+624 GEKMDVLQREL
-635 GQARAGAGDTRQVEE
+635 GQARAGAADTRQMEE
-650 LRKELRRTQEE
+650 LKKELRQTQRE

-666 TEQQSQE
+666 EEQQSQE
-673 VAGRHR
+673 VAGHHR

-686 LKVEAERGQG
+686 LKVEADRGRG

-703 LQKTLQ
+703 LQKTIQ

-716 EASKARG
+716 EASKA
-723 TRSMVSGVWLKVGR
+723 
-737 MGQGEAWLYVVTP
+737 
-750 TASLYGWES
+750 
-759 QGGLW
+759 
-764 LVALPLFMSG
+764 
-774 FLWALFGVAF
+774 
-784 LGVVSDLE
+784 
-792 PWGLSRLSLNRPQ
+792 Q
-805 AQMAAEAEAAVL
+805 AAAEAEVAVL
-817 AQRRAAVETTLRET
+817 GQRRAAVETTLRET
-831 QEENDEFRRR
+831 QEENDEFRRS

-858 GEVAEARLRDK
+858 GEVAEARLRGK
-869 VQRLEAEKQRLEE
+869 VQRLEAEKQRLDE
-882 ALNAAQEEEGSLAAA
+882 ALNAAQEESGSLAAA

-930 KQREALRRSKA
+930 KQREALRRGKA

-951 RTVDRLN
+951 KTVCQLN
-958 KELEQIGDDSKQ
+958 KELEQIGNDSKQ
-970 ALQQLHA
+970 ALQELQA

-992 AQRQAKEWASEAEKT
+992 AQRQAKEWASEAEKN

-1042 AQRLQGLE
+1042 VQRLQGLE
-1050 QEAENKKR
+1050 QEAESKKR
-1058 SQDDRSRQL
+1058 SQDDRTRQL
-1067 KNLEEKVSRLEV
+1067 KGLEEKVSRLEA

-1100 QVDQLRTELMQER
+1100 QVDQLRAELMQER

-1139 SEGFQKPSASL
+1139 SEGFQKPSASIS
-1150 CQLES
+1150 QLES

-1163 LQAEEREKTALQ
+1163 LQAEEREKTVLQ

-1244 NEQLQARIKALE
+1244 NEQLQARIKTLE

-1271 LQHEGLSSDEEF
+1271 QHEGLSSDEEY
-1283 DGVYDPS
+1283 DSVYDPS

>member
-1 MEQAST
+1 MEQAPN

-22 FITESAGDAEMGTLR
+22 FITEPVSGAEMGTLR

-44 KDARANTYGVAV
+44 KDARASTYGVAV

-68 LNSGDKGGD
+68 LNSGEKGGD

-85 PNNRGAPGSLSSD
+85 ANDQGASGALSSD
-98 SELIENPYSQAKEF
+98 SELPENPYSQVRGF
-112 AAPSQDST
+112 PAPSQSST
-120 SDEERG
+120 SDEDPG
-126 AHWDGR
+126 AQWNGK

-137 SQASLACP
+137 SQASLAG
-145 PAMSPGNRSTSLL
+145 PGPMDPSNRSTSMLD
-158 ELAPQGAPPGSTI
+158 LAPKVASPGSTI

-184 KFDSHHGGQARG
+184 KFDSQLGGQARG
-196 RTGRRMR
+196 RTGRRTR
-203 MLPPEQRKRSQSL
+203 MLPPEQRKRSKSL
-216 DTRLPRDTLEER
+216 DSRLPRDTLEER
-228 ERRSPNHWTPSTT
+228 ERQSTNHWNPNTKYDS
-241 RDQHVGSSK
+241 HVGSS
-250 QSAQRQSPLGGFN
+250 QQA
-263 RSRQTQDWVLQSF
+263 
-276 EEPQGRAQDP
+276 A
-286 AMLQFKSTP
+286 FKSTP

-308 SVDHVKATI
+308 SVDHMKATI
-317 YGILREGSSESEMS
+317 YGILREGSSESEAS

-338 VLEQIQPLVMASPG
+338 VLEKMQPLVMISSG
-352 SAKALAGQGELTQ
+352 SSKAVAGQGELIR
-365 KVEELQKK
+365 KVEELQRK

-384 EPSRLGLERQL
+384 EPSRAGLERQL
-395 EEKAEECSR
+395 EEKTEECSQ

-416 QQSTKELQNVKL
+416 QQSNKELQNLKR

-433 ERVRHGLETQ
+433 ESLRHGLETQ
-443 VMELQDKLKQA
+443 VVELQNKLKQV

-461 EVLMKDLLQ
+461 EVLLKDLLE

-479 EAKQRIEEQLR
+479 EGKQRVEEQLR

-513 VEHVRQQYQR
+513 VEHVRQQCQR
-523 DAEQLRRSMQDATQA
+523 DTEQLRRSMQDATQ
-538 RDRSR
+538 
-543 AGCSGRPGEGGCLEV
+543 
-558 LDHAALEAERQK
+558 DHAVLEAERQK

-588 TGHWQNMFQKNKEEL
+588 TGHWQSMFQKNKEDL

-624 GEKIEVLQREL
+624 AEKIEVLQREL
-635 GQARAGAGDTRQVEE
+635 EQARASAGDTRQVEV
-650 LRKELRRTQEE
+650 LKKELRQTQEE
-661 LKELR
+661 LKELQAER
-666 TEQQSQE
+666 QSQE

-679 ERELEKQ
+679 DRELEKQ
-686 LKVEAERGQG
+686 LAVLRVEADRGRE
-696 LEQQNLQ
+696 LEEQNFQ

-709 QLRQDCE
+709 QLRQNCE
-716 EASKARG
+716 EASKAK
-723 TRSMVSGVWLKVGR
+723 MV
-737 MGQGEAWLYVVTP
+737 
-750 TASLYGWES
+750 
-759 QGGLW
+759 
-764 LVALPLFMSG
+764 
-774 FLWALFGVAF
+774 
-784 LGVVSDLE
+784 
-792 PWGLSRLSLNRPQ
+792 
-805 AQMAAEAEAAVL
+805 AEAEAAVL
-817 AQRRAAVETTLRET
+817 GQRRAAMETTLRET
-831 QEENDEFRRR
+831 QEENDEFRRC

-849 KEARGLAEG
+849 KETRGLVDG
-858 GEVAEARLRDK
+858 GEAVEARLRDK
-869 VQRLEAEKQRLEE
+869 LQRLEAEKQQLEE
-882 ALNAAQEEEGSLAAA
+882 ALNASQEEEGSLAAA

-917 EQQALNRALEEEG
+917 EQQTLNRALEEEG

-958 KELEQIGDDSKQ
+958 KELEQIGGSSKQ
-970 ALQQLHA
+970 ALQQLQA

-992 AQRQAKEWASEAEKT
+992 AQRQAKDWASEAEKT
-1007 SGGLSRLQDETQ
+1007 SGGLNRLQDEIQ
-1019 RLRQALQASQ
+1019 RLRQALQACQ
-1029 ADRDTARLDKELL
+1029 AERDTARLDKELL

-1058 SQDDRSRQL
+1058 SQDDRARQL
-1067 KNLEEKVSRLEV
+1067 KGLEEKVSRLEA
-1079 ELDEERSTVELLT
+1079 ELDEEKNTVELLT
-1092 ERMNRGRD
+1092 DRVNRGRD

-1113 SARQDLECDKISL
+1113 TARQDLECDKISL

-1133 KSRLAS
+1133 KTRLAS
-1139 SEGFQKPSASL
+1139 SEGFQKPSASIS
-1150 CQLES
+1150 QLES
-1155 QNRELQER
+1155 QNQLLQER
-1163 LQAEEREKTALQ
+1163 LQAEEREKTVLQ
-1175 STNRKLERRV
+1175 STNRKLERKV
-1185 KELSIQIDDERQH
+1185 KELSIQIEDERQH

-1244 NEQLQARIKALE
+1244 NEQLQARIKSLE

-1271 LQHEGLSSDEEF
+1271 LKHEGLSSDEEF

>member
-1 MEQAST
+1 MEQVPS
-7 MAEPRGPVDHGVQIR
+7 MAEPRGPMDHGVQIR
-22 FITESAGDAEMGTLR
+22 FITEAVGEADTGTLR
-37 RGGRRPA
+37 RGGRRFP

-85 PNNRGAPGSLSSD
+85 AQQRGTPGGGLSPE
-98 SELIENPYSQAKEF
+98 SELPQNPYSQV
-112 AAPSQDST
+112 APAPWQGSA
-120 SDEERG
+120 SDEEPG
-126 AHWDGR
+126 APSGGR
-132 LLRSQ
+132 LQRSQ
-137 SQASLACP
+137 SQASLSGAP
-145 PAMSPGNRSTSLL
+145 LGPAARSTSLL
-158 ELAPQGAPPGSTI
+158 ELTSPAPGAQTPRSTVGSTI
-171 DTAPLSSVDSLIN
+171 DTAPLSSVDSLIS
-184 KFDSHHGGQARG
+184 KFDGQPGSQSRG
-196 RTGRRMR
+196 RTGRRSR
-203 MLPPEQRKRSQSL
+203 ALPSEQRKRSQSL
-216 DTRLPRDTLEER
+216 DNRLPRDGLGLR
-228 ERRSPNHWTPSTT
+228 ERGSPT
-241 RDQHVGSSK
+241 RVPPGSASQPAQDQSFS
-250 QSAQRQSPLGGFN
+250 

-276 EEPQGRAQDP
+276 QETKARAQD
-286 AMLQFKSTP
+286 ASMLQFKSTP

-308 SVDHVKATI
+308 SVDHVRAAI
-317 YGILREGSSESEMS
+317 YSILREGSVESEPS

-338 VLEQIQPLVMASPG
+338 VLEQVQPLVVVSPG
-352 SAKALAGQGELTQ
+352 SAKVLAGQGELAQ
-365 KVEELQKK
+365 KVEELQQK

-384 EPSRLGLERQL
+384 EPSRVELERQL

-411 RKGEA
+411 KKGET
-416 QQSTKELQNVKL
+416 QQGTRELQKMKL

-433 ERVRHGLETQ
+433 ERARHGLETQ
-443 VMELQDKLKQA
+443 VMELQDQLKRT
-454 QGPEPAK
+454 QGSEPARQ
-461 EVLMKDLLQ
+461 VLMKELAES
-470 TRELLEEVL
+470 REQLEEVVESKL
-479 EAKQRIEEQLR
+479 RVEEQLR

-513 VEHVRQQYQR
+513 VEHVRQQCQR
-523 DAEQLRRSMQDATQA
+523 DTEQLRRSMQDATQ
-538 RDRSR
+538 DQ
-543 AGCSGRPGEGGCLEV
+543 
-558 LDHAALEAERQK
+558 AALEAERQK
-570 MSALVRGLQRELE
+570 MSALVRGLQKELE

-588 TGHWQNMFQKNKEEL
+588 TGHWQSMFQKNKEEL

-624 GEKIEVLQREL
+624 GEKVEALQREL
-635 GQARAGAGDTRQVEE
+635 GQAQAGAGDLRQVEE
-650 LRKELRRTQEE
+650 LKKELCRTQKELEE
-661 LKELR
+661 LQAER
-666 TEQQSQE
+666 HSRE
-673 VAGRHR
+673 VAGRQR
-679 ERELEKQ
+679 ERDMEKQ
-686 LKVEAERGQG
+686 LRAEAERAQG
-696 LEQQNLQ
+696 LEQQNQQ

-709 QLRQDCE
+709 QLRLDCE

-723 TRSMVSGVWLKVGR
+723 
-737 MGQGEAWLYVVTP
+737 
-750 TASLYGWES
+750 
-759 QGGLW
+759 
-764 LVALPLFMSG
+764 
-774 FLWALFGVAF
+774 
-784 LGVVSDLE
+784 
-792 PWGLSRLSLNRPQ
+792 
-805 AQMAAEAEAAVL
+805 AQVAAEAESAVL
-817 AQRRAAVETTLRET
+817 GQRRAAVETTLRET

-849 KEARGLAEG
+849 KETRGLAEG
-858 GEVAEARLRDK
+858 GEVAEARLRDRL
-869 VQRLEAEKQRLEE
+869 QRVEAEKQRLEE
-882 ALNAAQEEEGSLAAA
+882 ALNAAQEEEGNLAAA
-897 KRALEARLEEA
+897 KRALELRLDEA
-908 QRGLARLGQ
+908 QRGLTRMGQ
-917 EQQALNRALEEEG
+917 EQQVLTRTLEEEAR
-930 KQREALRRSKA
+930 QREVLRRGKA

-951 RTVDRLN
+951 RTVERLN

-970 ALQQLHA
+970 ALQQLQS

-992 AQRQAKEWASEAEKT
+992 AQRQAKEWASEAEKS
-1007 SGGLSRLQDETQ
+1007 SGGFNRLQDETQ
-1019 RLRQALQASQ
+1019 RLRQALQESQ

-1058 SQDDRSRQL
+1058 SQDDRTRQL
-1067 KNLEEKVSRLEV
+1067 KSLEEKVSRLEA

-1113 SARQDLECDKISL
+1113 SSRQDLECDKISL

-1139 SEGFQKPSASL
+1139 SEGFQKPSANLS
-1150 CQLES
+1150 QLES

-1163 LQAEEREKTALQ
+1163 LQSEEREKSVLQ
-1175 STNRKLERRV
+1175 SSNRKLERKV

-1208 RVKALKRQVDEAEE
+1208 RVKALKRQVDQAEE

-1256 KDSWRKASRSAAEST
+1256 KDSWRKTTRSAAEST

-1283 DGVYDPS
+1283 DSVYDPS

>member
-7 MAEPRGPVDHGVQIR
+7 MEPRGPVDHGVQIR
-22 FITESAGDAEMGTLR
+22 FITEAEGGAEMGTLR

-68 LNSGDKGGD
+68 LNSGEKGGD

-85 PNNRGAPGSLSSD
+85 AKNRGAPGTPSSD
-98 SELIENPYSQAKEF
+98 SEFPENPYSQAKDF
-112 AAPSQDST
+112 PAPSQGST
-120 SDEERG
+120 SDEEPG
-126 AHWDGR
+126 TGWHGR

-137 SQASLACP
+137 SQASLAGP
-145 PAMSPGNRSTSLL
+145 VPMDPSSRSISLL
-158 ELAPQGAPPGSTI
+158 ELVPQEASPGSTI

-184 KFDSHHGGQARG
+184 KFDKQVRGHARG
-196 RTGRRMR
+196 RTGRRTR
-203 MLPPEQRKRSQSL
+203 TLPHEQQQRKRSQSL
-216 DTRLPRDTLEER
+216 DSRPPRDTLGER
-228 ERRSPNHWTPSTT
+228 ERQSSNHWAPNAKYNS
-241 RDQHVGSSK
+241 HVDSIK
-250 QSAQRQSPLGGFN
+250 QSPQSPVGGFS

-276 EEPQGRAQDP
+276 EQLQETAQDP
-286 AMLQFKSTP
+286 TLLQFKSTP
-295 DLLRDQQEAAPPG
+295 DLLRDQQEATPAG

-317 YGILREGSSESEMS
+317 YGILREGSSESEAS

-338 VLEQIQPLVMASPG
+338 VLEQMQPLMMVAPAST
-352 SAKALAGQGELTQ
+352 KVLAEQGELTR
-365 KVEELQKK
+365 KVEELQKR
-373 LDEEV
+373 LDEER
-378 KKRQKL
+378 RQKL
-384 EPSRLGLERQL
+384 ESSGIGLERQL
-395 EEKAEECSR
+395 EEKVEECSR

-411 RKGEA
+411 WKGEA
-416 QQSTKELQNVKL
+416 QQSTKELQNMRL
-428 LLDQG
+428 LLDQE

-443 VMELQDKLKQA
+443 VMELQNKLKQG
-454 QGPEPAK
+454 QGSEPAK
-461 EVLMKDLLQ
+461 GALLKDLLE

-479 EAKQRIEEQLR
+479 EGKQRVEEQLR

-513 VEHVRQQYQR
+513 VEHVRQQCQR
-523 DAEQLRRSMQDATQA
+523 DTEQLRRSMQDATQ
-538 RDRSR
+538 
-543 AGCSGRPGEGGCLEV
+543 
-558 LDHAALEAERQK
+558 DHAALEAERQK
-570 MSALVRGLQRELE
+570 MAVLVRELQRELE

-588 TGHWQNMFQKNKEEL
+588 TGHWQSMFQKNKEEL

-624 GEKIEVLQREL
+624 GEKMEILQRDLE
-635 GQARAGAGDTRQVEE
+635 QAQAGARDTHQVEE
-650 LRKELRRTQEE
+650 LKKELRQTQEE
-661 LKELR
+661 LKELQA
-666 TEQQSQE
+666 EQKSQE

-679 ERELEKQ
+679 DRELEKQ
-686 LKVEAERGQG
+686 LAVLRVEADRSLE

-709 QLRQDCE
+709 QLRLDCE
-716 EASKARG
+716 EASKAK
-723 TRSMVSGVWLKVGR
+723 L
-737 MGQGEAWLYVVTP
+737 
-750 TASLYGWES
+750 
-759 QGGLW
+759 
-764 LVALPLFMSG
+764 
-774 FLWALFGVAF
+774 
-784 LGVVSDLE
+784 
-792 PWGLSRLSLNRPQ
+792 
-805 AQMAAEAEAAVL
+805 AAEKEALVL
-817 AQRRAAVETTLRET
+817 GQRRATVETTLRET
-831 QEENDEFRRR
+831 QEENDSFRRR

-858 GEVAEARLRDK
+858 GEAVEARLRDK

-897 KRALEARLEEA
+897 KRALEIKLDEA
-908 QRGLARLGQ
+908 QRGLVRLGQ
-917 EQQALNRALEEEG
+917 EQQALNQALEEEG
-930 KQREALRRSKA
+930 KQREVLRRSKV

-951 RTVDRLN
+951 KTVERLN
-958 KELEQIGDDSKQ
+958 KELEQIGNDSKQ
-970 ALQQLHA
+970 ALQQLQT
-977 QLEDYKEKARREVAD
+977 QLEDYKEKSRREVAD
-992 AQRQAKEWASEAEKT
+992 AQRQAKDWASEAEKT
-1007 SGGLSRLQDETQ
+1007 SGGLSRLQDEIQ
-1019 RLRQALQASQ
+1019 RLRQALQATQ
-1029 ADRDTARLDKELL
+1029 AERDTARLDKELL

-1050 QEAENKKR
+1050 HEAENKKR
-1058 SQDDRSRQL
+1058 SQDDKTRQL
-1067 KNLEEKVSRLEV
+1067 KSLEEKVSRLET
-1079 ELDEERSTVELLT
+1079 ELDEEKNTVELLT
-1092 ERMNRGRD
+1092 ERVNRGRD

-1126 ERQNKDL
+1126 ERQNKEL
-1133 KSRLAS
+1133 KTRLAS

-1150 CQLES
+1150 SQLES
-1155 QNRELQER
+1155 QNQLLQER
-1163 LQAEEREKTALQ
+1163 LQAEEREKAVLQ
-1175 STNRKLERRV
+1175 STNRKLERKV

-1256 KDSWRKASRSAAEST
+1256 KDAWRKASRSATESA
-1271 LQHEGLSSDEEF
+1271 LKHEGLSSDEEF
-1283 DGVYDPS
+1283 DSVYDPS

>member
-523 DAEQLRRSMQDATQA
+523 DAEQLRRSMQDATQ
-538 RDRSR
+538 
-543 AGCSGRPGEGGCLEV
+543 
-558 LDHAALEAERQK
+558 DHAALEAERQK

-716 EASKARG
+716 EASK
-723 TRSMVSGVWLKVGR
+723 
-737 MGQGEAWLYVVTP
+737 
-750 TASLYGWES
+750 
-759 QGGLW
+759 
-764 LVALPLFMSG
+764 
-774 FLWALFGVAF
+774 
-784 LGVVSDLE
+784 
-792 PWGLSRLSLNRPQ
+792 

>member
-1 MEQAST
+1 MEQVSS

-22 FITESAGDAEMGTLR
+22 FITEPVDDAEMGTLR

-68 LNSGDKGGD
+68 LNSGEKGGD

-85 PNNRGAPGSLSSD
+85 ANSRGPPGALSSD
-98 SELIENPYSQAKEF
+98 SELTESPYSQAKEF
-112 AAPSQDST
+112 PATSRGST
-120 SDEERG
+120 SDEEPG
-126 AHWDGR
+126 AHWNGK

-137 SQASLACP
+137 SQASLAG
-145 PAMSPGNRSTSLL
+145 PAAMGPSNRSASLL
-158 ELAPQGAPPGSTI
+158 ELAPQGASPGSTI

-184 KFDSHHGGQARG
+184 KFDGHHGGQTRG

-203 MLPPEQRKRSQSL
+203 TLPPEQRKRSQSL
-216 DTRLPRDTLEER
+216 DNRLPRDTLEER
-228 ERRSPNHWTPSTT
+228 ERRSPDHWTPSTK
-241 RDQHVGSSK
+241 RDQHMGSSK
-250 QSAQRQSPLGGFN
+250 QSAQNLLGGFS

-276 EEPQGRAQDP
+276 EEPRGRAQDP
-286 AMLQFKSTP
+286 GMLQFKSTP

-317 YGILREGSSESEMS
+317 YGILREGSSESETS

-338 VLEQIQPLVMASPG
+338 VLEQMQPLMVASPG
-352 SAKALAGQGELTQ
+352 STKALAGQSELTQ

-384 EPSRLGLERQL
+384 EPSRVGLERQL

-416 QQSTKELQNVKL
+416 QQSTKELQNMKL
-428 LLDQG
+428 LLDQS
-433 ERVRHGLETQ
+433 ESVRHGLETQ
-443 VMELQDKLKQA
+443 VMELQDKLKRG

-461 EVLMKDLLQ
+461 EMLMKDLLE
-470 TRELLEEVL
+470 TRELLEEVV
-479 EAKQRIEEQLR
+479 EGKQRIEEQLR

-513 VEHVRQQYQR
+513 VEQVRQQYQR
-523 DAEQLRRSMQDATQA
+523 DAEQLRRSMQDATQ
-538 RDRSR
+538 
-543 AGCSGRPGEGGCLEV
+543 
-558 LDHAALEAERQK
+558 DHAALEAERQK

-650 LRKELRRTQEE
+650 LKKELRQTQEE
-661 LKELR
+661 LKDLQA
-666 TEQQSQE
+666 EQQSQE
-673 VAGRHR
+673 VAGKHR

-686 LKVEAERGQG
+686 LKVEAERGRG

-716 EASKARG
+716 EASKA
-723 TRSMVSGVWLKVGR
+723 
-737 MGQGEAWLYVVTP
+737 
-750 TASLYGWES
+750 
-759 QGGLW
+759 
-764 LVALPLFMSG
+764 
-774 FLWALFGVAF
+774 
-784 LGVVSDLE
+784 
-792 PWGLSRLSLNRPQ
+792 
-805 AQMAAEAEAAVL
+805 QMAAEAEAAVL
-817 AQRRAAVETTLRET
+817 GQRRTAVETTLRET

-882 ALNAAQEEEGSLAAA
+882 ALNTAQEEEGSLAAA

-970 ALQQLHA
+970 ALQELQS

-1007 SGGLSRLQDETQ
+1007 SGGLSRLQDE
-1019 RLRQALQASQ
+1019 
-1029 ADRDTARLDKELL
+1029 
-1042 AQRLQGLE
+1042 
-1050 QEAENKKR
+1050 
-1058 SQDDRSRQL
+1058 
-1067 KNLEEKVSRLEV
+1067 EKVSRLEA

-1092 ERMNRGRD
+1092 DRMNRGRD

-1150 CQLES
+1150 SQLES
-1155 QNRELQER
+1155 LNRELQER
-1163 LQAEEREKTALQ
+1163 LQAEEREKTVLQ

-1208 RVKALKRQVDEAEE
+1208 RVKALKRQGDEAEE

-1283 DGVYDPS
+1283 DSVYDPS